1 MSTSFAD
8 LQTLL
13 ADASLRDAHRLGR
26 RLEGARRIRKP
37 EARQAVLDEI
47 AGEAEKAA
55 ERTRLRGAR
64 VPRISYPEAL
74 PVSQKKDAILKA
86 IRDHQVVI
94 VAGET
99 GSGKTTQIPKIC
111 LELGR
116 GVRGMIGHTQP
127 RRIAARTVAERV
139 AEELDTPLGEAVGW
153 KVRFT
158 DQVNQDTTFI
168 KLMTDGILLAEI
180 QTDRELRAY
189 DTIII
194 DEAHER
200 SLNIDFLLGYLAQ
213 LLPRRPDLKVVITSA
228 TIDPERFARHFGGFA
243 TVGTRGPIGS
253 GDVPGPGDAKG
264 PGTATAT
271 GTGTAEATGAD
282 PGPAAPTAGGPV
294 AGPGP
299 AGPAGAAAPVIEVS
313 GRTYP
318 VEVRYRPLLE
328 EDGDE
333 GDRDQITAISE
344 AVDELQA
351 EGPGD
356 ILVFLSGEREI
367 RDTAD
372 ALEKRGLRNTEI
384 LPLYARLSHAE
395 QHRVFQRH
403 SGRRIVLATNVAET
417 SLTVPGIKYVI
428 DPGTA
433 RISRYS
439 HRTKVQRLPI
449 ERISQASANQRKG
462 RCGRTSDGICIR
474 LYSEEDFESRP
485 EFTDAEILRTNL
497 ASVILQMTAAGL
509 GDIEKFPFIDPPDHR
524 NIRDGVQLL
533 QELGA
538 FDVAQAARQESGQA
552 ARQEQEAEQAVR
564 QDAEQPVRESRK
576 GPREDSGRGSRKD
589 SSKRLTPLGRK
600 LSQLPVDPRLA
611 RMVIEADRNGCV
623 REVMVI
629 AAALSIQDP
638 RERPAE
644 KQAQADQSHA
654 RFKDETS
661 DFLAFLN
668 LWRYVR
674 EQQKALSSSAF
685 RRMCKAEY
693 LNFLRIREWQDI
705 YSQLRT
711 VAKQMGIHLN
721 EDDAADQAV
730 HVSLLAGLLSHIGMK
745 DVKDGAKNEYLGA
758 RGAKFAVFPGSA
770 LFKKPPRFV
779 MSAELVETSRL
790 WARVNAKVEPEWI
803 EPLAG
808 HLLKRTYSEP
818 HWEKDMAAVMAYE
831 KVTLYGVP
839 IVAQRKVNYGRI
851 DPEISRE
858 LFVRHALVEGDWR
871 THHQFFHDNR
881 KLLGEVEELE
891 HRARRRDILVDDE
904 TLYDFYDRRV
914 PDEVVSGAHFDSWWK
929 KKRREEPELLDF
941 ERSMLINDKAGSV
954 TKDDY
959 PDSWRQGRL
968 KFRVTYQFEPG
979 TDADGVTVHIPLQV
993 LNQVSDEGFD
1003 WQIPGLREE
1012 VVMELIRSLPKPIRR
1027 HYVPAP
1033 NYAKAFLERVASLPD
1048 PLAEP
1053 LPATLARELKR
1064 MVGVPVTAD
1073 DFDLSRVPDHL
1084 KVTFR
1089 IVDERRRG
1097 IAEDKDLEALRLKL
1111 RPKARQALSKAA
1123 AATAERTGGA
1133 AVERTGLTDWT
1144 IGTLERVF
1152 ETRRAGQPVKAYPAL
1167 VDEGASVAVRLF
1179 DTEAEQRR
1187 AMWAGTRRLILLNI
1201 PVNPAKFASDRLT
1214 NQQKLALSSNPHGSV
1229 QALFDDCA
1237 TAAAD
1242 KLIADHGGPAWDEAS
1257 FRALY
1262 DKVRADLVDATVR
1275 AVDQVRQVLAAW
1287 QACERRLKA
1296 TSSPALV
1303 KNVQDVRE
1311 QLAGLVPAGFVTRAG
1326 LRRLPDLMR
1335 YLVAVDR
1342 RLQQMPTSVQ
1352 RDTTRMEKVHE
1363 MRDEYAWL
1371 LEQLPQGRPVPQQVL
1386 DIRWMIEELRVSYF
1400 AHALGT
1406 AYPVSDK
1413 RIVKAIDAA
1422 VP

>member
-1 MSTSFAD
+1 MSTHPAPA
-8 LQTLL
+8 LGPL
-13 ADASLRDAHRLGR
+13 APRLTELSLRDAHRLGR
-26 RLEGARRIRKP
+26 RLEGARKIRKP
-37 EARQAVLDEI
+37 EARAAVLAEI
-47 AGEAEKAA
+47 EAEVARAEERMAA
-55 ERTRLRGAR
+55 RRAV
-64 VPRISYPEAL
+64 VPAVSYPEQL
-74 PVSQKKDAILKA
+74 PVSQKKDEIAEA

-139 AEELDTPLGEAVGW
+139 AEELRTPLGEAVGW

-158 DQVNQDTTFI
+158 DQVNPDATFV

-228 TIDPERFARHFGGFA
+228 TIDPERFSRHFG
-243 TVGTRGPIGS
+243 
-253 GDVPGPGDAKG
+253 D
-264 PGTATAT
+264 
-271 GTGTAEATGAD
+271 
-282 PGPAAPTAGGPV
+282 
-294 AGPGP
+294 
-299 AGPAGAAAPVIEVS
+299 APVIEVS

-328 EDGDE
+328 EDAEDA
-333 GDRDQITAISE
+333 DRDQITAICD
-344 AVDELQA
+344 AVEELQG
-351 EGPGD
+351 EGQGD

-372 ALEKRGLRNTEI
+372 ALTRKNYRFTEV

-395 QHRVFQRH
+395 QHRVFQPH
-403 SGRRIVLATNVAET
+403 TGRRIVLATNVAET

-428 DPGTA
+428 DPGFA

-449 ERISQASANQRKG
+449 EAISQASANQRKG

-474 LYSEEDFESRP
+474 LYSEDDFVSRP

-538 FDVAQAARQESGQA
+538 IDP
-552 ARQEQEAEQAVR
+552 AEK
-564 QDAEQPVRESRK
+564 D
-576 GPREDSGRGSRKD
+576 PRR
-589 SSKRLTPLGRK
+589 RLTDTGRK
-600 LSQLPVDPRLA
+600 LAQLPVDPRLA
-611 RMVIEADRNGCV
+611 RMVLEADKNGCV

-638 RERPAE
+638 RERPAD
-644 KQAQADQSHA
+644 KQTQADQQHA
-654 RFKDETS
+654 RFRDETS

-674 EQQKALSSSAF
+674 EQQKERGSSSF
-685 RRMCKAEY
+685 RRMCKQEY

-705 YSQLRT
+705 YTQLRT

-721 EDDAADQAV
+721 EEDAPGDRV
-730 HVSLLAGLLSHIGMK
+730 HVSLLAGLLSHVGMK

-758 RGAKFAVFPGSA
+758 RNAKFALFPGSA
-770 LFKKPPRFV
+770 LFKKAPRFV

-790 WARVNAKVEPEWI
+790 WARVNAKIEPEWV

-818 HWEKDMAAVMAYE
+818 HWEKDQAAVMAFE

-839 IVAQRKVNYGRI
+839 IIADRKVNYGRI
-851 DPEISRE
+851 DPETSRE
-858 LFVRHALVEGDWR
+858 LFIRNALVEGDWR
-871 THHQFFHDNR
+871 THHKFFADNR
-881 KLLGEVEELE
+881 KLLSEVEELE
-891 HRARRRDILVDDE
+891 HRARRRDIVVDDD
-904 TLYDFYDRRV
+904 TLFDFYDQRV
-914 PDEVVSGAHFDSWWK
+914 PEHVVSGAHFDSWWK
-929 KKRREEPELLDF
+929 RKRHEQPEFLDF
-941 ERSMLINDKAGSV
+941 EREMLIRESAGAV
-954 TKDDY
+954 TKTDY
-959 PDSWRQGRL
+959 PDSWRQGQL

-979 TDADGVTVHIPLQV
+979 ADADGVTVHIPLQV
-993 LNQVSDEGFD
+993 LNQVRDEGFD

-1012 VVMELIRSLPKPIRR
+1012 VVTELIRTLPKPIRR
-1027 HYVPAP
+1027 NYVPAP
-1033 NYAKAFLERVASLPD
+1033 NFAKRFLDTAV
-1048 PLAEP
+1048 PLQEP
-1053 LPATLARELKR
+1053 LTTTMTRELKR
-1064 MVGVPVTAD
+1064 MVGVPFEAE
-1073 DFDLSRVPDHL
+1073 DFDWTKVPDHL
-1084 KVTFR
+1084 KITFR
-1089 IVDERRRG
+1089 IVDERRRKL
-1097 IAEDKDLEALRLKL
+1097 AEDKDLEALKLRLK
-1111 RPKARQALSKAA
+1111 PKARQALSQAA
-1123 AATAERTGGA
+1123 AATAERQGGESL
-1133 AVERTGLTDWT
+1133 ERKGLTDWT
-1144 IGTLERVF
+1144 IGTLTRVF

-1167 VDEGASVAVRLF
+1167 VDDGDTVSVRLF
-1179 DTEAEQRR
+1179 DTEEEQTE
-1187 AMWAGTRRLILLNI
+1187 AMWKGTRRLILRNI
-1201 PVNPAKFASDRLT
+1201 PVNPAKFASEKLT
-1214 NQQKLALSSNPHGSV
+1214 NAQKLALSANPHGTI

-1237 TAAAD
+1237 MAAAD
-1242 KLIADHGGPAWDEAS
+1242 KLIADFGGPVWDEES
-1257 FRALY
+1257 YRKLY
-1262 DKVRADLVDATVR
+1262 DKVRAEIVDTTVR
-1275 AVDQVRQVLAAW
+1275 TVGQVQQVLAAW

-1296 TSSPALV
+1296 VRSPALLA
-1303 KNVQDVRE
+1303 NLTDVRK
-1311 QLAGLVPAGFVTRAG
+1311 QLDALVKPGFVTWAG
-1326 LRRLPDLMR
+1326 IRRLPDLMR
-1335 YLVAVDR
+1335 YLVAADR
-1342 RLQQMPTSVQ
+1342 RLQQMPTNVQ

-1363 MRDEYAWL
+1363 MQDEYAWL
-1371 LEQLPQGRPVPQQVL
+1371 LEQLPKGRPVPQQVL
-1386 DIRWMIEELRVSYF
+1386 DIRWMLEELRVSYF

-1406 AYPVSDK
+1406 AYPISDK
-1413 RIVKAIDAA
+1413 RIVKAIDTAA
-1422 VP
+1422 P

>member
-1 MSTSFAD
+1 MSTHPAPAPGSPALGD
-8 LQTLL
+8 LAARLTEL
-13 ADASLRDAHRLGR
+13 SLRDAHRLGR
-26 RLEGARRIRKP
+26 RLEGARKIRKP
-37 EARQAVLDEI
+37 EARAAVLSEI
-47 AGEAEKAA
+47 EAEVGKGE
-55 ERTRLRGAR
+55 ERVRARHAR
-64 VPRISYPEAL
+64 VPAVSYPEQL
-74 PVSQKKDAILKA
+74 PVSQKKDDIAAA

-116 GVRGMIGHTQP
+116 GVKGMIGHTQP

-158 DQVNQDTTFI
+158 DQVNQDATFV

-213 LLPRRPDLKVVITSA
+213 LLPKRPDLKVVITSA
-228 TIDPERFARHFGGFA
+228 TIDPERFSRHFGDA
-243 TVGTRGPIGS
+243 PI
-253 GDVPGPGDAKG
+253 V
-264 PGTATAT
+264 
-271 GTGTAEATGAD
+271 
-282 PGPAAPTAGGPV
+282 
-294 AGPGP
+294 
-299 AGPAGAAAPVIEVS
+299 EVS

-328 EDGDE
+328 EAESDSGGDDS
-333 GDRDQITAISE
+333 DRDQITAICD
-344 AVDELQA
+344 AVEELQG
-351 EGPGD
+351 EGKGD

-372 ALEKRGLRNTEI
+372 ALVKKNYRFTEV

-395 QHRVFQRH
+395 QHRVFQQH
-403 SGRRIVLATNVAET
+403 TGRRIVLATNVAET

-428 DPGTA
+428 DPGFA

-449 ERISQASANQRKG
+449 EPVSQASANQRKG

-474 LYSEEDFESRP
+474 LYSEEDFTGRP

-533 QELGA
+533 QELNA
-538 FDVAQAARQESGQA
+538 LDPAQKDAR
-552 ARQEQEAEQAVR
+552 
-564 QDAEQPVRESRK
+564 
-576 GPREDSGRGSRKD
+576 
-589 SSKRLTPLGRK
+589 KRLTDTGRK
-600 LSQLPVDPRLA
+600 LAQLPVDPRLA
-611 RMVIEADRNGCV
+611 RMVLEADKNGCV

-638 RERPAE
+638 RERPAD
-644 KQAQADQSHA
+644 KQTQADQQHA

-661 DFLAFLN
+661 DFLAYLN

-674 EQQKALSSSAF
+674 EQQKERGSSSF
-685 RRMCKAEY
+685 RRMCKQEY

-721 EDDAADQAV
+721 EDDAPDQSV

-745 DVKDGAKNEYLGA
+745 DVKDGNKNEYLGA
-758 RGAKFAVFPGSA
+758 RSAKFAIFPGSA
-770 LFKKPPRFV
+770 LFKKQPRFV

-790 WARVNAKVEPEWI
+790 WARVNAKVEPEWV
-803 EPLAG
+803 EPLAE

-818 HWEKDMAAVMAYE
+818 HWEKDQAAVMAYE

-851 DPEISRE
+851 DPESSRE
-858 LFVRHALVEGDWR
+858 LFIRNALVEGDWR
-871 THHQFFHDNR
+871 THHKFFADNR
-881 KLLGEVEELE
+881 KLLSEVEELE
-891 HRARRRDILVDDE
+891 HRARRRDIVVDDD
-904 TLYDFYDRRV
+904 TLFDFYDQRV
-914 PDEVVSGAHFDSWWK
+914 PEHVVSGAHFDSWWK
-929 KKRREEPELLDF
+929 RKRHEQEDYLDF
-941 ERSMLINDKAGSV
+941 ERAMLIRESAEAV
-954 TKDDY
+954 TKADY
-959 PDSWRQGRL
+959 PDSWRQGPL

-979 TDADGVTVHIPLQV
+979 ADADGVTVHIPLQV
-993 LNQVSDEGFD
+993 LNQVTDDGFD
-1003 WQIPGLREE
+1003 WQIPGLRQEL
-1012 VVMELIRSLPKPIRR
+1012 VTELIRSLPKPIRR
-1027 HYVPAP
+1027 NYVPAP
-1033 NYAKAFLERVASLPD
+1033 NFAQRFLDTAV
-1048 PLAEP
+1048 PLQEP
-1053 LPATLARELKR
+1053 LTVTMARELKR
-1064 MVGVPVTAD
+1064 MVGVPFDAE
-1073 DFDLSRVPDHL
+1073 DFDWTRVPEHL
-1084 KVTFR
+1084 RITFR
-1089 IVDERRRG
+1089 IVDERRRNL
-1097 IAEDKDLEALRLKL
+1097 AEDKDLEALRLKL
-1111 RPKARQALSKAA
+1111 RPKARQALSQAA
-1123 AATAERTGGA
+1123 AATASREGGESLERK
-1133 AVERTGLTDWT
+1133 GLTDWT
-1144 IGTLERVF
+1144 IGSLTRVF

-1167 VDEGASVAVRLF
+1167 VDDGDTVSVRLF
-1179 DTEAEQRR
+1179 DTEAEQAE
-1187 AMWAGTRRLILLNI
+1187 AMWKGTRRLIVRNI
-1201 PVNPAKFASDRLT
+1201 PVSPAKFASEKLT
-1214 NQQKLALSSNPHGSV
+1214 NPQKLALSSNPHGSI

-1242 KLIADHGGPAWDEAS
+1242 KLIGDFGGPAWDEES
-1257 FRALY
+1257 YRKLY
-1262 DKVRADLVDATVR
+1262 DKVRAEIVDTTVR
-1275 AVDQVRQVLAAW
+1275 TVGQVQQVLAAW

-1296 TSSPALV
+1296 VRSPALLA
-1303 KNVQDVRE
+1303 NLADVRA
-1311 QLAGLVPAGFVTRAG
+1311 QLDALVKPGFVTATG

-1335 YLVAVDR
+1335 YLVAADR
-1342 RLQQMPTSVQ
+1342 RLQQMPTNVQ

-1363 MRDEYAWL
+1363 MQDEYAWL

-1386 DIRWMIEELRVSYF
+1386 DVRWMIEELRVSYF

-1406 AYPVSDK
+1406 AYPISDK
-1413 RIVKAIDAA
+1413 RIVKTIDTLA
-1422 VP
+1422 P

>member
-1 MSTSFAD
+1 MSTHSAPA
-8 LQTLL
+8 LGSL
-13 ADASLRDAHRLGR
+13 ASRLSELSLRDAHRLGR
-26 RLEGARRIRKP
+26 RLEGARKIRKP
-37 EARQAVLDEI
+37 EARAAVIGEI
-47 AGEAEKAA
+47 EAEVAAA
-55 ERTRLRGAR
+55 EERMTARRAR
-64 VPRISYPEAL
+64 VPEVRYPEQL
-74 PVSQKKDAILKA
+74 PVSQKKDAIAEA

-111 LELGR
+111 MELGR

-158 DQVNQDTTFI
+158 DQVDPEATFI

-213 LLPRRPDLKVVITSA
+213 LLPKRPDLKVVITSA
-228 TIDPERFARHFGGFA
+228 TIDPERFSRHFGDA
-243 TVGTRGPIGS
+243 PI
-253 GDVPGPGDAKG
+253 
-264 PGTATAT
+264 
-271 GTGTAEATGAD
+271 
-282 PGPAAPTAGGPV
+282 
-294 AGPGP
+294 
-299 AGPAGAAAPVIEVS
+299 IEVS

-328 EDGDE
+328 EDSEDA
-333 GDRDQITAISE
+333 DRDQITAITD
-344 AVDELQA
+344 AVEELMA

-372 ALEKRGLRNTEI
+372 ALNKKRYRSTEV

-395 QHRVFQRH
+395 QHRVFQQH

-428 DPGTA
+428 DPGFA

-449 ERISQASANQRKG
+449 EPVSQASANQRKG

-474 LYSEEDFESRP
+474 LYSEDDFLSRP

-509 GDIEKFPFIDPPDHR
+509 GEIEKFPFIDPPDHR

-538 FDVAQAARQESGQA
+538 LDPTQK
-552 ARQEQEAEQAVR
+552 
-564 QDAEQPVRESRK
+564 D
-576 GPREDSGRGSRKD
+576 PR
-589 SSKRLTPLGRK
+589 KRLTPTGRK
-600 LSQLPVDPRLA
+600 LAQLPVDPRLA
-611 RMVIEADRNGCV
+611 RMVLEAERNGCV

-638 RERPAE
+638 RERPAD
-644 KQAQADQSHA
+644 KQTQADQQHA
-654 RFKDETS
+654 RFRDETS

-668 LWRYVR
+668 LWRYIR
-674 EQQKALSSSAF
+674 EQQKERGSSSF
-685 RRMCKAEY
+685 RRMCKQEY

-705 YSQLRT
+705 YAQLRT

-721 EDDAADQAV
+721 DQDAPADRI

-745 DVKDGAKNEYLGA
+745 DVKESKDSGQGGGRREGGRNEYLGA
-758 RGAKFAVFPGSA
+758 RNAKFAVFPGSA

-790 WARVNAKVEPEWI
+790 WARVNAKIEPEWV
-803 EPLAG
+803 EPLAE
-808 HLLKRTYSEP
+808 HLVKRTYSDP
-818 HWEKDMAAVMAYE
+818 HWEKDQAAVMAYE

-851 DPEISRE
+851 DPELSRE
-858 LFVRHALVEGDWR
+858 LFIRNALVEGDWR
-871 THHQFFHDNR
+871 THHKFFADNR
-881 KLLGEVEELE
+881 KLLTEVEELE

-904 TLYDFYDRRV
+904 TLFDFYDQRI
-914 PDEVVSGAHFDSWWK
+914 PDHVVSGAHFDSWWK
-929 KKRREEPELLDF
+929 HKRREQPDFLDF
-941 ERSMLINDKAGSV
+941 EREMLIRESADAV
-954 TKDDY
+954 TKADY
-959 PDSWRQGRL
+959 PDIWRQGPL
-968 KFRVTYQFEPG
+968 TFRVTYQFEPG
-979 TDADGVTVHIPLQV
+979 ADADGVTVHIPLQV
-993 LNQVSDEGFD
+993 LNQVTDEGFD

-1012 VVMELIRSLPKPIRR
+1012 VVTELIRSLPKPIRR
-1027 HYVPAP
+1027 NYVPAP
-1033 NYAKAFLERVASLPD
+1033 NYAKAFLERAV
-1048 PLAEP
+1048 PLQEP
-1053 LPATLARELKR
+1053 LTVTMARELKR
-1064 MVGVPVTAD
+1064 MVGVPFEAE
-1073 DFDLSRVPDHL
+1073 DFDWSRVPDHL

-1089 IVDERRRG
+1089 IVDERRRTL
-1097 IAEDKDLEALRLKL
+1097 AEDKDLEALKLKL
-1111 RPKARQALSKAA
+1111 RPKARKALSQAA
-1123 AATAERTGGA
+1123 AATAQRQGGESLERK
-1133 AVERTGLTDWT
+1133 GLTDWT
-1144 IGTLERVF
+1144 IGSLTRVF

-1167 VDEGASVAVRLF
+1167 VDDGDSVSVRLF
-1179 DTEAEQRR
+1179 DSEAEQAE
-1187 AMWAGTRRLILLNI
+1187 AMWKGTRRLILLNI
-1201 PVNPAKFASDRLT
+1201 PVNPGKFASEKLT
-1214 NQQKLALSSNPHGSV
+1214 NPQKLALSANPHGSV

-1237 TAAAD
+1237 MAAAD
-1242 KLIADHGGPAWDEAS
+1242 KLIADFGGPVWDEES
-1257 FRALY
+1257 YRKLF
-1262 DKVRADLVDATVR
+1262 DKVRAEIVDTTVR
-1275 AVDQVRQVLAAW
+1275 AVGQVQQVLAAW
-1287 QACERRLKA
+1287 QACERRLKGVH
-1296 TSSPALV
+1296 SPALLP
-1303 KNVQDVRE
+1303 NLQDVRT
-1311 QLAGLVPAGFVTRAG
+1311 QLDGLVKPGFVTEAG
-1326 LRRLPDLMR
+1326 LRRMPDLMR
-1335 YLVAVDR
+1335 YLVAADR
-1342 RLQQMPTSVQ
+1342 RLQQMPTNAQ
-1352 RDTTRMEKVHE
+1352 RDTTRMAKVHE
-1363 MRDEYAWL
+1363 MQDEYAWL
-1371 LEQLPQGRPVPQQVL
+1371 LEQMPQGRPVPQQVR

>member
-13 ADASLRDAHRLGR
+13 ADVSLRDAQRLGR

-37 EARQAVLDEI
+37 DARQAVLDEI
-47 AGEAEKAA
+47 AGQAEKAA
-55 ERTRLRGAR
+55 ERTRLRAGRMPA
-64 VPRISYPEAL
+64 VSYPEQL
-74 PVSQKKDAILKA
+74 PVSQKKDLILEA

-158 DQVNQDTTFI
+158 DQVNQDATFV
-168 KLMTDGILLAEI
+168 KLMTDGILLAEV
-180 QTDRELRAY
+180 QTDRELLAY

-228 TIDPERFARHFGGFA
+228 TIDPERFARHFGDA
-243 TVGTRGPIGS
+243 PI
-253 GDVPGPGDAKG
+253 V
-264 PGTATAT
+264 
-271 GTGTAEATGAD
+271 
-282 PGPAAPTAGGPV
+282 
-294 AGPGP
+294 
-299 AGPAGAAAPVIEVS
+299 EVS

-328 EDGDE
+328 EDGEE

-344 AVDELQA
+344 AVDELHS

-372 ALEKRGLRNTEI
+372 ALEKLRHRNTEV

-395 QHRVFQRH
+395 QNRVFQRH

-428 DPGTA
+428 DPGNA

-449 ERISQASANQRKG
+449 EKISQASANQRKG

-474 LYSEEDFESRP
+474 LYSEDDFESRP

-538 FDVAQAARQESGQA
+538 FDPSQAAQ
-552 ARQEQEAEQAVR
+552 
-564 QDAEQPVRESRK
+564 
-576 GPREDSGRGSRKD
+576 KD
-589 SSKRLTPLGRK
+589 PKKRLTPLGRK

-638 RERPAE
+638 RERPAD
-644 KQAQADQSHA
+644 KQAQADQQHA

-661 DFLAFLN
+661 DFLAFIN
-668 LWRYVR
+668 LWRYLR
-674 EQQKALSSSAF
+674 EQQKTLSSSAF
-685 RRMCKAEY
+685 RRMCKSEY

-721 EDDAADQAV
+721 EEDAADQPI

-770 LFKKPPRFV
+770 LFKKPPRFL

-790 WARVNAKVEPEWI
+790 WARVNAKIEPEWI

-839 IVAQRKVNYGRI
+839 IVAQRKVNFGRI
-851 DPEISRE
+851 DPEASRE
-858 LFVRHALVEGDWR
+858 LFIRHALVEGDWR

-929 KKRREEPELLDF
+929 KRRREEPELLDF
-941 ERSMLINDKAGSV
+941 ERSMLINEKAGSV

-959 PDSWRQGRL
+959 PDSWRQGPL

-979 TDADGVTVHIPLQV
+979 TDADGVTVHVPLQV
-993 LNQVSDEGFD
+993 LNQITSEGFD
-1003 WQIPGLREE
+1003 WQIPGLRED

-1033 NYAKAFLERVASLPD
+1033 NYAKAFLERAV
-1048 PLAEP
+1048 PLQEP
-1053 LPATLARELKR
+1053 LPVTLARELQR

-1073 DFDLSRVPDHL
+1073 DFDPARMPDHL
-1084 KVTFR
+1084 RITFR
-1089 IVDERRRG
+1089 IVDERRRK
-1097 IAEDKDLEALRLKL
+1097 IAEDKDLEALKLQL

-1123 AATAERTGGA
+1123 AATAERAGGEA
-1133 AVERTGLTDWT
+1133 IERTGLTDWT
-1144 IGTLERVF
+1144 IGTLSRVF

-1167 VDEGASVAVRLF
+1167 VDQSATVAVRLF
-1179 DTEAEQRR
+1179 DTEAEQRQ

-1201 PVNPAKFASDRLT
+1201 PVNPAKFASDKLT
-1214 NQQKLALSSNPHGSV
+1214 NQQKLALSRNPHGSI

-1237 TAAAD
+1237 MAAAD
-1242 KLIADHGGPAWDEAS
+1242 RLIADHGGPAWDEES
-1257 FRALY
+1257 FRKLY

-1275 AVDQVRQVLAAW
+1275 TIGQVQQILAAW

-1296 TSSPALV
+1296 TGSLTLV
-1303 KNVQDVRE
+1303 NNVQDVRD
-1311 QLAGLVPAGFVTRAG
+1311 QLAALVPAGFVTRTG

-1335 YLVAVDR
+1335 YLVAADR
-1342 RLQQMPTSVQ
+1342 RLQQMPTNVQ

-1371 LEQLPQGRPVPQQVL
+1371 LEQLPRGRPVPQQVL

-1406 AYPVSDK
+1406 AQPVSDK
-1413 RIVKAIDAA
+1413 RIIKAIDAA
-1422 VP
+1422 AP

>member
-1 MSTSFAD
+1 MSTHPAPA
-8 LQTLL
+8 LGTLAPRL
-13 ADASLRDAHRLGR
+13 SELSLRDAHRIGR
-26 RLEGARRIRKP
+26 RLEGARKIRKP
-37 EARQAVLDEI
+37 EARAAVLAEI
-47 AGEAEKAA
+47 DTEIRRAEDRMA
-55 ERTRLRGAR
+55 ERRSR
-64 VPRISYPEAL
+64 VPTVTYPEQL
-74 PVSQKKDAILKA
+74 PVSQKKDVIADA

-139 AEELDTPLGEAVGW
+139 ADELKSPLGETVGW

-158 DQVNQDTTFI
+158 DQVNPEATFV

-213 LLPRRPDLKVVITSA
+213 LLPKRPDLKVVITSA
-228 TIDPERFARHFGGFA
+228 TIDPERFSRHFGDA
-243 TVGTRGPIGS
+243 PI
-253 GDVPGPGDAKG
+253 V
-264 PGTATAT
+264 
-271 GTGTAEATGAD
+271 
-282 PGPAAPTAGGPV
+282 
-294 AGPGP
+294 
-299 AGPAGAAAPVIEVS
+299 EVS

-328 EDGDE
+328 DDSEDA
-333 GDRDQITAISE
+333 DRDQITAITD
-344 AVDELQA
+344 AVEELMA
-351 EGPGD
+351 EGKGD

-372 ALEKRGLRNTEI
+372 ALEKKRYRFTEV

-395 QHRVFQRH
+395 QHRVFQQH
-403 SGRRIVLATNVAET
+403 TGRRIVLATNVAET

-428 DPGTA
+428 DPGFA

-449 ERISQASANQRKG
+449 EAISQASANQRKG

-474 LYSEEDFESRP
+474 LYSEDDFLARP

-538 FDVAQAARQESGQA
+538 LDPAEKDAR
-552 ARQEQEAEQAVR
+552 
-564 QDAEQPVRESRK
+564 
-576 GPREDSGRGSRKD
+576 
-589 SSKRLTPLGRK
+589 KRLTDTGRK
-600 LSQLPVDPRLA
+600 LAQLPVDPRLA
-611 RMVIEADRNGCV
+611 RMVLEADKNGCV

-638 RERPAE
+638 RERPAD
-644 KQAQADQSHA
+644 KQAQADQQHA

-661 DFLAFLN
+661 DFLAYLN

-674 EQQKALSSSAF
+674 EQQKERGSSSF
-685 RRMCKAEY
+685 RRMCKQEY

-711 VAKQMGIHLN
+711 VAKQMGIHPN
-721 EDDAADQAV
+721 EDDAPGDRV
-730 HVSLLAGLLSHIGMK
+730 HLSLLAGLLSHIGMK
-745 DVKDGAKNEYLGA
+745 DVKDGNKNEYLGA
-758 RGAKFAVFPGSA
+758 RSAKFAIFPGSA
-770 LFKKPPRFV
+770 LFRKQPKFV

-790 WARVNAKVEPEWI
+790 WARVNAKIEPEWV

-818 HWEKDMAAVMAYE
+818 HWEKDQAAVMAYE

-851 DPEISRE
+851 DPEVSRE
-858 LFVRHALVEGDWR
+858 LFIRNALVEGDWR
-871 THHQFFHDNR
+871 THHKFFADNR
-881 KLLGEVEELE
+881 RLLSEVEELE
-891 HRARRRDILVDDE
+891 HRARRRDIVVDDE
-904 TLYDFYDRRV
+904 TLFDFYDERV
-914 PDEVVSGAHFDSWWK
+914 PQHAVSGAHFDSWWK
-929 KKRREEPELLDF
+929 RKRQEQPDFLDF
-941 ERSMLINDKAGSV
+941 EREMLIRESAEAV
-954 TKDDY
+954 TKADY
-959 PDSWRQGRL
+959 PDTWRQGQL
-968 KFRVTYQFEPG
+968 SFRVTYQFEPG
-979 TDADGVTVHIPLQV
+979 ADADGVTVHIPLQV
-993 LNQVSDEGFD
+993 LNQVTGEGFD

-1012 VVMELIRSLPKPIRR
+1012 VVTELIRSLPKPVRR

-1033 NYAKAFLERVASLPD
+1033 NYAKAFLEKAV
-1048 PLAEP
+1048 PLQEP
-1053 LPATLARELKR
+1053 LTVTMARELKR
-1064 MVGVPVTAD
+1064 MVGVPFEAD
-1073 DFDLSRVPDHL
+1073 DFDWAKVPDHL
-1084 KVTFR
+1084 RITFR
-1089 IVDERRRG
+1089 IVDERRRKL
-1097 IAEDKDLEALRLKL
+1097 AEDKDLEALKLRLK
-1111 RPKARQALSKAA
+1111 PKARKALSQAA
-1123 AATAERTGGA
+1123 AATASREGGESL
-1133 AVERTGLTDWT
+1133 ERTGLTDWT
-1144 IGTLERVF
+1144 IGTLTRVF

-1167 VDEGASVAVRLF
+1167 VDDGDTVSVRLF
-1179 DTEAEQRR
+1179 DTEDEQVE
-1187 AMWAGTRRLILLNI
+1187 AMWKGTRRLILRNI

-1214 NQQKLALSSNPHGSV
+1214 NQQKLALSANPHGSV
-1229 QALFDDCA
+1229 QALFEDCA

-1242 KLIADHGGPAWDEAS
+1242 RLVADFGGPAWDEES
-1257 FRALY
+1257 YRKLY
-1262 DKVRADLVDATVR
+1262 DKVRAEIVDTTVR
-1275 AVDQVRQVLAAW
+1275 TVAQVQQVLAAW

-1296 TSSPALV
+1296 VSSPALLA
-1303 KNVQDVRE
+1303 NLTDVRK
-1311 QLAGLVPAGFVTRAG
+1311 QLDALVKPGFVTWAG
-1326 LRRLPDLMR
+1326 IRRLPDLLR

-1342 RLQQMPTSVQ
+1342 RLQQMPTGVQ

-1363 MRDEYAWL
+1363 MQDEYAWL
-1371 LEQLPQGRPVPQQVL
+1371 LEQLPKGRPVPSSVR
-1386 DIRWMIEELRVSYF
+1386 DIRWMLEELRVSYF

-1413 RIVKAIDAA
+1413 RILKAIDAA
-1422 VP
+1422 AP

>member
-1 MSTSFAD
+1 MSTSLAD
-8 LQTLL
+8 LQSLL
-13 ADASLRDAHRLGR
+13 AEVSLRDSQRLGR
-26 RLEGARRIRKP
+26 RLEGVRRIRKP

-47 AGEAEKAA
+47 AVEAGRSA
-55 ERTRLRGAR
+55 ERVRAR
-64 VPRISYPEAL
+64 AARMPAITYPEQL
-74 PVSQKKDAILKA
+74 PVSQKKDVILQA

-99 GSGKTTQIPKIC
+99 GSGKTTQIPKMC
-111 LELGR
+111 MELGR

-139 AEELDTPLGEAVGW
+139 ADELRTPLGEAVGW

-158 DQVNQDTTFI
+158 DQVNQDATFVKI
-168 KLMTDGILLAEI
+168 MTDGILLAEI
-180 QTDRELRAY
+180 QSDRDLRAY

-213 LLPRRPDLKVVITSA
+213 LLPRRPDLKLVITSA
-228 TIDPERFARHFGGFA
+228 TIDPERFSRHFGDA
-243 TVGTRGPIGS
+243 PI
-253 GDVPGPGDAKG
+253 V
-264 PGTATAT
+264 
-271 GTGTAEATGAD
+271 
-282 PGPAAPTAGGPV
+282 
-294 AGPGP
+294 
-299 AGPAGAAAPVIEVS
+299 EVS

-328 EDGDE
+328 EEGDE
-333 GDRDQITAISE
+333 GDRDQITAICD
-344 AVDELQA
+344 AVDELQS

-356 ILVFLSGEREI
+356 VLVFLSGEREI

-372 ALEKRGLRNTEI
+372 ALDKRKLRHTEV

-395 QHRVFQRH
+395 QHRVFQRP
-403 SGRRIVLATNVAET
+403 GGGATRRIVLATNVAET

-474 LYSEEDFESRP
+474 LFSEDDFEARP

-497 ASVILQMTAAGL
+497 ASVILQMTSAGL
-509 GDIEKFPFIDPPDHR
+509 GEIEKFPFIDPPDHR

-538 FDVAQAARQESGQA
+538 FDAAQK
-552 ARQEQEAEQAVR
+552 
-564 QDAEQPVRESRK
+564 DPRK
-576 GPREDSGRGSRKD
+576 Q
-589 SSKRLTPLGRK
+589 LTPLGRK

-611 RMVIEADRNGCV
+611 RMVIEAERNGCV

-638 RERPAE
+638 RERPSE
-644 KQAQADQSHA
+644 KQTQADQQHA
-654 RFKDETS
+654 RFRDETS

-668 LWRYVR
+668 LWRYIR
-674 EQQKALSSSAF
+674 EQQKARGSSAF

-711 VAKQMGIHLN
+711 VAKQMGIKFEEN
-721 EDDAADQAV
+721 DDAPAPDQSV
-730 HVSLLAGLLSHIGMK
+730 HISLLSGLLSHIGLK
-745 DVKDGAKNEYLGA
+745 DVKDGAKNEYVGA
-758 RGAKFAVFPGSA
+758 RNAKFAVFPGSA
-770 LFKKPPRFV
+770 LFKKPPRV
-779 MSAELVETSRL
+779 IMSAELVETSRL
-790 WARVNAKVEPEWI
+790 WARVNAKIDPDWI
-803 EPLAG
+803 EPLAQ
-808 HLLKRTYSEP
+808 HLIKRTYSEP
-818 HWEKDMAAVMAYE
+818 HWEKDQAAVMAYE

-839 IVAQRKVNYGRI
+839 IVERRKVNFGRI
-851 DPEISRE
+851 DAEASRD
-858 LFVRHALVEGDWR
+858 LFIRNALVEGDWR

-904 TLYDFYDRRV
+904 TLFDFYDERV
-914 PDEVVSGAHFDSWWK
+914 PDHVVSGAHFDSWWK
-929 KKRREEPELLDF
+929 HRRKEEPELLDF
-941 ERSMLINDKAGSV
+941 ERSMLINEAAGAV

-979 TDADGVTVHIPLQV
+979 ADADGVTVHVPLQV
-993 LNQVSDEGFD
+993 LNQITSEGFD

-1012 VVMELIRSLPKPIRR
+1012 VVVELIRSLPKPIRR

-1033 NYAKAFLERVASLPD
+1033 NYAKKFLERAV
-1048 PLAEP
+1048 PLQEP
-1053 LPATLARELKR
+1053 LPVTLARELQR

-1073 DFDLSRVPDHL
+1073 DFDPGRVPEHL
-1084 KVTFR
+1084 KITFR
-1089 IVDERRRG
+1089 IVDERRRK
-1097 IAEDKDLEALRLKL
+1097 IAEDKDLEALRIAL
-1111 RPKARQALSKAA
+1111 RPKARQALSQAA
-1123 AATAERTGGA
+1123 AAVAGPTGES
-1133 AVERTGLTDWT
+1133 VERSGLTDWT
-1144 IGTLERVF
+1144 IGTLTRTF

-1167 VDEGASVAVRLF
+1167 VDQGATVAVRLY
-1179 DTEAEQRR
+1179 DTEAEQQQ
-1187 AMWAGTRRLILLNI
+1187 AMWQGTRRLILLNI
-1201 PVNPAKFASDRLT
+1201 PVNPAKFASDTLT
-1214 NQQKLALSSNPHGSV
+1214 NKQKLALSRNPHGSI

-1242 KLIADHGGPAWDEAS
+1242 RLIAEHGGPAWDEES
-1257 FRALY
+1257 YRKLY
-1262 DKVRADLVDATVR
+1262 EKVRADLVDVTVR
-1275 AVDQVRQVLAAW
+1275 TIGNVEQILAAW
-1287 QACERRLKA
+1287 QACERRLKS
-1296 TSSPALV
+1296 TNSLV
-1303 KNVQDVRE
+1303 LINNVQDVKD
-1311 QLAGLVPAGFVTRAG
+1311 QLAELMPAGFVTRTG

-1335 YLVAVDR
+1335 YLVAADR
-1342 RLQQMPTSVQ
+1342 RLQQMPTNVQ

-1371 LEQLPQGRPVPQQVL
+1371 LEQLPRGRPVPQQVL

-1406 AYPVSDK
+1406 AQPVSDK

-1422 VP
+1422 AP

>member
-1 MSTSFAD
+1 MSTHPAPA
-8 LQTLL
+8 LGTLASRL
-13 ADASLRDAHRLGR
+13 TELSLREAHRLGR
-26 RLEGARRIRKP
+26 RLEGARKIRKP
-37 EARQAVLDEI
+37 EARAAVLAEI
-47 AGEAEKAA
+47 EAEVAKAEA
-55 ERTRLRGAR
+55 RMDERRSR
-64 VPRISYPEAL
+64 VPAVTYPEQL
-74 PVSQKKDAILKA
+74 PVSQRKDQIAEA

-111 LELGR
+111 MELGR

-139 AEELDTPLGEAVGW
+139 AEELRTPLGEAVGW

-158 DQVNQDTTFI
+158 DQVNPDATFV

-213 LLPRRPDLKVVITSA
+213 LLPKRPDLKVVITSA
-228 TIDPERFARHFGGFA
+228 TIDPERFSRHFGDA
-243 TVGTRGPIGS
+243 PI
-253 GDVPGPGDAKG
+253 
-264 PGTATAT
+264 
-271 GTGTAEATGAD
+271 
-282 PGPAAPTAGGPV
+282 
-294 AGPGP
+294 
-299 AGPAGAAAPVIEVS
+299 IEVS

-328 EDGDE
+328 EDSEDA
-333 GDRDQITAISE
+333 DRDQITAITD
-344 AVDELQA
+344 AVEELMA
-351 EGPGD
+351 EGKGD

-372 ALEKRGLRNTEI
+372 ALTKKQYRFTEI

-395 QHRVFQRH
+395 QHRVFQPH
-403 SGRRIVLATNVAET
+403 TGRRIVLATNVAET

-428 DPGTA
+428 DPGFA

-449 ERISQASANQRKG
+449 EPISQASANQRKG

-474 LYSEEDFESRP
+474 LYAEDDFLARP

-524 NIRDGVQLL
+524 HIRDGVQLL

-538 FDVAQAARQESGQA
+538 LDPAQK
-552 ARQEQEAEQAVR
+552 
-564 QDAEQPVRESRK
+564 D
-576 GPREDSGRGSRKD
+576 PR
-589 SSKRLTPLGRK
+589 KRLTDNGRK
-600 LSQLPVDPRLA
+600 LAQLPVDPRLA
-611 RMVIEADRNGCV
+611 RMVLEADKNGCV

-644 KQAQADQSHA
+644 KQAQADQQHA
-654 RFKDETS
+654 RFKDESS
-661 DFLAFLN
+661 DFLAYLN

-674 EQQKALSSSAF
+674 EQQKERGSSSF
-685 RRMCKAEY
+685 RRMCKQEY

-705 YSQLRT
+705 YTQLRT

-721 EDDAADQAV
+721 EDDAPADRV

-745 DVKDGAKNEYLGA
+745 DVKDGNKNEYLGA
-758 RGAKFAVFPGSA
+758 RNAKFAIFPGSA
-770 LFKKPPRFV
+770 LFRKQPRFV

-790 WARVNAKVEPEWI
+790 WARVNAKIEPEWV

-818 HWEKDMAAVMAYE
+818 HWEKDQAAVMAYE

-839 IVAQRKVNYGRI
+839 IVAQRKVNYGRV
-851 DPEISRE
+851 DPEVSRQ
-858 LFVRHALVEGDWR
+858 LFIRNALVEGDWR
-871 THHQFFHDNR
+871 THHKFFADNR
-881 KLLGEVEELE
+881 RLLSEVEELE
-891 HRARRRDILVDDE
+891 HRARRRDIVVDDE
-904 TLYDFYDRRV
+904 TLFDFYDQRV
-914 PDEVVSGAHFDSWWK
+914 PEHVVSGAHFDSWWK
-929 KKRREEPELLDF
+929 HKRHEQPDFLDF
-941 ERSMLINDKAGSV
+941 EREMLIRESAEAV
-954 TKDDY
+954 TKADY
-959 PDSWRQGRL
+959 PDSWRQGPL

-979 TDADGVTVHIPLQV
+979 ADADGVTVHIPLQV
-993 LNQVSDEGFD
+993 LNQVTDEGFD

-1012 VVMELIRSLPKPIRR
+1012 VVTELIRTLPKPIRR
-1027 HYVPAP
+1027 NYVPAP
-1033 NYAKAFLERVASLPD
+1033 NYAKAFLERAV
-1048 PLAEP
+1048 PLQEP
-1053 LPATLARELKR
+1053 LTVTMARELKR
-1064 MVGVPVTAD
+1064 MVGVPFEAD
-1073 DFDLSRVPDHL
+1073 DFDWAKVPDHL
-1084 KVTFR
+1084 KITFR

-1097 IAEDKDLEALRLKL
+1097 LAEDKDLEALKLQLK
-1111 RPKARQALSKAA
+1111 PKARKALSQAA
-1123 AATAERTGGA
+1123 AATASREGGESLERA
-1133 AVERTGLTDWT
+1133 GLTDWT
-1144 IGTLERVF
+1144 IGTLTRVF

-1167 VDEGASVAVRLF
+1167 VDDGDTVSVRLF
-1179 DTEAEQRR
+1179 DTEAEQAE
-1187 AMWAGTRRLILLNI
+1187 AMWKGTRRLILRNI

-1214 NQQKLALSSNPHGSV
+1214 NAQKLALSANPHGSV

-1237 TAAAD
+1237 MAAAD
-1242 KLIADHGGPAWDEAS
+1242 KLIADFGGPVWDEES
-1257 FRALY
+1257 YRKLY
-1262 DKVRADLVDATVR
+1262 DKVRAEIVDTTVR
-1275 AVDQVRQVLAAW
+1275 TVAQVQQVLAAW
-1287 QACERRLKA
+1287 QACERRLKGVR
-1296 TSSPALV
+1296 SPVLLANLTDVRKQLDALV
-1303 KNVQDVRE
+1303 K
-1311 QLAGLVPAGFVTRAG
+1311 PGFVTWAG
-1326 LRRLPDLMR
+1326 IRRLPDLMR
-1335 YLVAVDR
+1335 YLVAADR
-1342 RLQQMPTSVQ
+1342 RLQQMPTGVQ

-1363 MRDEYAWL
+1363 MQDEYAWL
-1371 LEQLPQGRPVPQQVL
+1371 LEQLPKGRPVPQQVL
-1386 DIRWMIEELRVSYF
+1386 DIRWMLEELRVSYF

-1406 AYPVSDK
+1406 AYPISDK

>member
-13 ADASLRDAHRLGR
+13 DGASLRDAHRLGR

-47 AGEAEKAA
+47 AAEAQKSA
-55 ERTRLRGAR
+55 ERVAR
-64 VPRISYPEAL
+64 RSARMPGVSYPEQL
-74 PVSQKKDAILKA
+74 PVSQKRDEILEA

-111 LELGR
+111 MELGR

-127 RRIAARTVAERV
+127 RRIAARTVADRI
-139 AEELDTPLGEAVGW
+139 AEELKTPLGEAVGW

-158 DQVNQDTTFI
+158 DQVDQDATFV

-180 QTDRELRAY
+180 QTDRELRGY

-228 TIDPERFARHFGGFA
+228 TIDPERFSRHFGDA
-243 TVGTRGPIGS
+243 PI
-253 GDVPGPGDAKG
+253 V
-264 PGTATAT
+264 
-271 GTGTAEATGAD
+271 
-282 PGPAAPTAGGPV
+282 
-294 AGPGP
+294 
-299 AGPAGAAAPVIEVS
+299 EVS

-328 EDGDE
+328 EDSEDA
-333 GDRDQITAISE
+333 DRDQITAICD

-372 ALEKRGLRNTEI
+372 ALIKKNLRSTEV

-395 QHRVFQRH
+395 QHRVFQQH

-449 ERISQASANQRKG
+449 EPVSQASANQRKG

-474 LYSEEDFESRP
+474 LYSEDDFLTRP

-538 FDVAQAARQESGQA
+538 LDPTE
-552 ARQEQEAEQAVR
+552 
-564 QDAEQPVRESRK
+564 
-576 GPREDSGRGSRKD
+576 KD
-589 SSKRLTPLGRK
+589 PKKRLTQQGRK

-611 RMVIEADRNGCV
+611 RMVLEADRNGCV

-638 RERPAE
+638 RERPSD
-644 KQAQADQSHA
+644 KQTQADQQHA

-661 DFLAFLN
+661 DFLAYLN

-674 EQQKALSSSAF
+674 EQQKERGSSSF
-685 RRMCKAEY
+685 RRMCKQEY

-711 VAKQMGIHLN
+711 VAKTMGIHLN
-721 EDDAADQAV
+721 EEDAPEQSV
-730 HVSLLAGLLSHIGMK
+730 HTSLLAGLLSHIGLK
-745 DVKDGAKNEYLGA
+745 DTDKNEYLGA
-758 RGAKFAVFPGSA
+758 RSAKFAIFPGSA
-770 LFKKPPRFV
+770 LFKKQPKLV

-790 WARVNAKVEPEWI
+790 WARVNAKIEPEWI
-803 EPLAG
+803 EPLAQ
-808 HLLKRTYSEP
+808 HLVKRTYSEP
-818 HWEKDMAAVMAYE
+818 HWEKDQAAVMAYE
-831 KVTLYGVP
+831 RVTLYGVP
-839 IVAQRKVNYGRI
+839 IVANRKVNYGRI
-851 DPEISRE
+851 DAEASRE
-858 LFVRHALVEGDWR
+858 LFIRNALVEGDWR
-871 THHQFFHDNR
+871 THHKFFADNR
-881 KLLGEVEELE
+881 KLLTEVEELE

-904 TLYDFYDRRV
+904 TLFDFYDRRV
-914 PDEVVSGAHFDSWWK
+914 PDHVVSGAHFDSWWK
-929 KKRREEPELLDF
+929 HKKRDEPELLDF
-941 ERSMLINDKAGSV
+941 EREMLINEKAGAV

-959 PDSWRQGRL
+959 PDSWRQGPL

-979 TDADGVTVHIPLQV
+979 ADADGVTVHVPLQV
-993 LNQVSDEGFD
+993 LNQVTDEGFD

-1012 VVMELIRSLPKPIRR
+1012 VVTELIRSLPKPIRR

-1033 NYAKAFLERVASLPD
+1033 NYASKFLDRAV
-1048 PLAEP
+1048 PLQEP
-1053 LPATLARELKR
+1053 LPVTLARELQR

-1084 KVTFR
+1084 KITFR
-1089 IVDERRRG
+1089 IVDERRRKL
-1097 IAEDKDLEALRLKL
+1097 AEDKDLEALKLQL
-1111 RPKARQALSKAA
+1111 RPKARQALSQAA
-1123 AATAERTGGA
+1123 AATAGPTGESIERS
-1133 AVERTGLTDWT
+1133 GLTDWT
-1144 IGTLERVF
+1144 IGTLTKVF
-1152 ETRRAGQPVKAYPAL
+1152 ETRRAGQPVKAFPAL
-1167 VDEGASVAVRLF
+1167 VDAGESVSVRLF
-1179 DTEAEQRR
+1179 DTEAEQRQ
-1187 AMWAGTRRLILLNI
+1187 AMWHGTRKLILLNI
-1201 PVNPAKFASDRLT
+1201 PVNPAKFASDKLT
-1214 NQQKLALSSNPHGSV
+1214 NQQKLALSRNPHGSI

-1242 KLIADHGGPAWDEAS
+1242 KLIADHGGPAWDEES
-1257 FRALY
+1257 FRKLY

-1275 AVDQVRQVLAAW
+1275 TVGQVQQILAAW

-1296 TSSPALV
+1296 TNSLTLVANVADVRTQLAALV
-1303 KNVQDVRE
+1303 
-1311 QLAGLVPAGFVTRAG
+1311 PPGFVTLTG
-1326 LRRLPDLMR
+1326 LKRLPDLMR

-1342 RLQQMPTSVQ
+1342 RLQQMPTAVQ

-1363 MRDEYAWL
+1363 MQDEYAWL
-1371 LEQLPQGRPVPQQVL
+1371 LEQLPQGRPVPQPVL

-1406 AYPVSDK
+1406 AFPVSDK

-1422 VP
+1422 AP

>member
-1 MSTSFAD
+1 MSTTPAPAFGA
-8 LQTLL
+8 L
-13 ADASLRDAHRLGR
+13 APRLTELSLRDAHRLGR
-26 RLEGARRIRKP
+26 RLEGARKIRKP
-37 EARQAVLDEI
+37 EARAAVLAEI
-47 AGEAEKAA
+47 EAEVAKGEARMA
-55 ERTRLRGAR
+55 ERASR
-64 VPRISYPEAL
+64 VPAITYPEQL
-74 PVSQKKDAILKA
+74 PVSQKKDDIAAA

-111 LELGR
+111 MELGR

-139 AEELDTPLGEAVGW
+139 ADELDVPLGEAVGW

-158 DQVNQDTTFI
+158 DQVNPDGTFV

-180 QTDRELRAY
+180 QTDRELYAY

-228 TIDPERFARHFGGFA
+228 TIDPERFSRHFGDA
-243 TVGTRGPIGS
+243 PI
-253 GDVPGPGDAKG
+253 V
-264 PGTATAT
+264 
-271 GTGTAEATGAD
+271 
-282 PGPAAPTAGGPV
+282 
-294 AGPGP
+294 
-299 AGPAGAAAPVIEVS
+299 EVS

-328 EDGDE
+328 EDGEDS
-333 GDRDQITAISE
+333 DRDQITAICD
-344 AVDELQA
+344 AVEELQG
-351 EGPGD
+351 EGKGD

-372 ALEKRGLRNTEI
+372 AITKRNYRFTEV

-395 QHRVFQRH
+395 QHRVFQQH
-403 SGRRIVLATNVAET
+403 TGRRIVLATNVAET

-449 ERISQASANQRKG
+449 EPVSQASANQRKG

-474 LYSEEDFESRP
+474 LYSEDDFLARP

-533 QELGA
+533 EELGA
-538 FDVAQAARQESGQA
+538 LDPSQKDAR
-552 ARQEQEAEQAVR
+552 
-564 QDAEQPVRESRK
+564 
-576 GPREDSGRGSRKD
+576 
-589 SSKRLTPLGRK
+589 KRLTDRGRK
-600 LSQLPVDPRLA
+600 LAQLPVDPRLA
-611 RMVIEADRNGCV
+611 RMVLEADKNGCV

-638 RERPAE
+638 RERPAD
-644 KQAQADQSHA
+644 KQTQADQQHA
-654 RFKDETS
+654 RFRDETS
-661 DFLAFLN
+661 DFLAYLN

-674 EQQKALSSSAF
+674 EQQKERGSSSF
-685 RRMCKAEY
+685 RRMCKQEY

-705 YSQLRT
+705 YTQLRT

-721 EDDAADQAV
+721 EDDAPEQQV
-730 HVSLLAGLLSHIGMK
+730 HLSLLAGLLSHIGMK
-745 DVKDGAKNEYLGA
+745 DVKEGAKNEYVGA
-758 RGAKFAVFPGSA
+758 RNAKFAIFPGSA

-790 WARVNAKVEPEWI
+790 WARVNARIEPEWV
-803 EPLAG
+803 EPLAE

-818 HWEKDMAAVMAYE
+818 HWEKDQAAVMAYE

-839 IVAQRKVNYGRI
+839 IIAQRKVNYGRI
-851 DPEISRE
+851 DQEASRE
-858 LFVRHALVEGDWR
+858 LFIRNALVEGDWR
-871 THHQFFHDNR
+871 THHKFFADNR
-881 KLLGEVEELE
+881 KLLTEVEELE

-904 TLYDFYDRRV
+904 TLFDFYDQRV
-914 PDEVVSGAHFDSWWK
+914 PEHVVSGAHFDSWWK
-929 KKRREEPELLDF
+929 HKRHEEPELLDF
-941 ERSMLINDKAGSV
+941 ERSMLINERAGDVS
-954 TKDDY
+954 KDDY
-959 PDSWRQGRL
+959 PDTWRQGPL

-979 TDADGVTVHIPLQV
+979 ADADGVTVHVPLQV
-993 LNQVSDEGFD
+993 LNQVTDEGFD

-1012 VVMELIRSLPKPIRR
+1012 VVTELIRSLPKPIRR
-1027 HYVPAP
+1027 NYVPAP
-1033 NYAKAFLERVASLPD
+1033 NFAQRFLDRAV
-1048 PLAEP
+1048 PLQEP
-1053 LPATLARELKR
+1053 LTTTMARELKR
-1064 MVGVPVTAD
+1064 MVGVPLTAD
-1073 DFDLSRVPDHL
+1073 DFDWSRVPDHL
-1084 KVTFR
+1084 KITFR
-1089 IVDERRRG
+1089 IVDERRRKL
-1097 IAEDKDLEALRLKL
+1097 AEDKDLETLKLRLK
-1111 RPKARQALSKAA
+1111 PKARQAISQAA
-1123 AATAERTGGA
+1123 AATAEREGGGA
-1133 AVERTGLTDWT
+1133 IERTGLTDWT
-1144 IGTLERVF
+1144 IGSLTRVF
-1152 ETRRAGQPVKAYPAL
+1152 ETRRAGQPVKAFPAL
-1167 VDEGASVAVRLF
+1167 VDDGDTVSVRLF
-1179 DTEAEQRR
+1179 DTEAEQQQ
-1187 AMWAGTRRLILLNI
+1187 AMWKGTRRLIVRNI
-1201 PVNPAKFASDRLT
+1201 PVNPAKFASDKLT
-1214 NQQKLALSSNPHGSV
+1214 NAHKLALSANPHGSV

-1242 KLIADHGGPAWDEAS
+1242 KLIADFGGPAWDEES
-1257 FRALY
+1257 YRKLY
-1262 DKVRADLVDATVR
+1262 EKVRAEIVDTTVR
-1275 AVDQVRQVLAAW
+1275 TVDQVQQVLAAW
-1287 QACERRLKA
+1287 QACERRLKGVRSA
-1296 TSSPALV
+1296 VLLANLTDVRKQLDALV
-1303 KNVQDVRE
+1303 K
-1311 QLAGLVPAGFVTRAG
+1311 PGFVTETG

-1335 YLVAVDR
+1335 YLVAADR
-1342 RLQQMPTSVQ
+1342 RLQQMPTNVQ
-1352 RDTTRMEKVHE
+1352 RDTSRMEKVHE
-1363 MRDEYAWL
+1363 MQDEYAWL
-1371 LEQLPQGRPVPQQVL
+1371 LEQMPQGRPVPSSVL

>member
-13 ADASLRDAHRLGR
+13 AGVSLRDAHRLGR

-47 AGEAEKAA
+47 VTEAEQSAA
-55 ERTRLRGAR
+55 RTARRAGR
-64 VPRISYPEAL
+64 VPEITYPEQL
-74 PVSQKKDAILKA
+74 PVSQRRDEILEA

-139 AEELDTPLGEAVGW
+139 AEELRTPLGEAVGW

-158 DQVNQDTTFI
+158 DQVNQDATFV

-213 LLPRRPDLKVVITSA
+213 LLPKRPDLKVIITSA
-228 TIDPERFARHFGGFA
+228 TIDPQRFSRHFGEA
-243 TVGTRGPIGS
+243 PI
-253 GDVPGPGDAKG
+253 V
-264 PGTATAT
+264 
-271 GTGTAEATGAD
+271 
-282 PGPAAPTAGGPV
+282 
-294 AGPGP
+294 
-299 AGPAGAAAPVIEVS
+299 EVS

-328 EDGDE
+328 EDAEDS
-333 GDRDQITAISE
+333 DRDQITAICD
-344 AVDELQA
+344 AVEELQS
-351 EGPGD
+351 EGKGD

-372 ALEKRGLRNTEI
+372 ALNKKQYRFTEV

-395 QHRVFQRH
+395 QHRVFQPH
-403 SGRRIVLATNVAET
+403 TGRRIVLATNVAET

-428 DPGTA
+428 DPGNA

-462 RCGRTSDGICIR
+462 RCGRTSDGICVR
-474 LYSEEDFESRP
+474 LYDEDDFLTRP

-538 FDVAQAARQESGQA
+538 FD
-552 ARQEQEAEQAVR
+552 
-564 QDAEQPVRESRK
+564 PVE
-576 GPREDSGRGSRKD
+576 KD
-589 SSKRLTPLGRK
+589 PKKKLTPLGRK

-611 RMVIEADRNGCV
+611 RMVIEADKNGCV

-644 KQAQADQSHA
+644 KQTQADQQHA

-661 DFLAFLN
+661 DFLAYLN
-668 LWRYVR
+668 LWRYIR
-674 EQQKALSSSAF
+674 EQQKERGSSSF
-685 RRMCKAEY
+685 RRMCKQEY

-705 YSQLRT
+705 YAQLRT
-711 VAKQMGIHLN
+711 VAKQMGMHL
-721 EDDAADQAV
+721 EEPSAEAAAPEQSV
-730 HVSLLAGLLSHIGMK
+730 HTSLLAGLLSHIGLK
-745 DVKDGAKNEYLGA
+745 DTDKNEYLGA
-758 RGAKFAVFPGSA
+758 RSAKFAIFPGSA
-770 LFKKPPRFV
+770 LFKKPPRFI

-803 EPLAG
+803 EPLAQ
-808 HLLKRTYSEP
+808 HLIKRTYSEP
-818 HWEKDMAAVMAYE
+818 HWEKDAAAVMAYE
-831 KVTLYGVP
+831 RVTLYGVP

-851 DPEISRE
+851 DPETSRD
-858 LFVRHALVEGDWR
+858 LFIRNALVEGDWR
-871 THHQFFHDNR
+871 THHKFFADNR
-881 KLLGEVEELE
+881 KLLTEVEELE

-904 TLYDFYDRRV
+904 TLFDFYDQRV
-914 PDEVVSGAHFDSWWK
+914 PEHVVSGAHFDSWWK
-929 KKRREEPELLDF
+929 HTRRDEPELLDF
-941 ERSMLINDKAGSV
+941 EREMLINEKAGSV

-959 PDSWRQGRL
+959 PDSWRQGAL
-968 KFRVTYQFEPG
+968 TFRVTYQFEPG
-979 TDADGVTVHIPLQV
+979 ADADGVTVHIPLQV
-993 LNQVSDEGFD
+993 LNQVTSEGFD
-1003 WQIPGLREE
+1003 WQIPGLRED

-1033 NYAKAFLERVASLPD
+1033 NYAKAFLERAV
-1048 PLAEP
+1048 PLQEP
-1053 LPATLARELKR
+1053 ITATLARELQR

-1073 DFDLSRVPDHL
+1073 DFDLDRMPDHL
-1084 KVTFR
+1084 RITFR
-1089 IVDERRRG
+1089 IVDERRKNL
-1097 IAEDKDLEALRLKL
+1097 AEDKDLEALKLQL

-1123 AATAERTGGA
+1123 AAATSGPSGGEGI
-1133 AVERTGLTDWT
+1133 ERTGLTDWT
-1144 IGTLERVF
+1144 IGTLTRVF

-1167 VDEGASVAVRLF
+1167 VDAGETVAVRLF
-1179 DTEAEQRR
+1179 DTEAEQQQATWR
-1187 AMWAGTRRLILLNI
+1187 GTRKLILLNI
-1201 PVNPAKFASDRLT
+1201 PVNPAKFAADKLT
-1214 NQQKLALSSNPHGSV
+1214 NQHKLALSRNPHGSI

-1237 TAAAD
+1237 MAAAD
-1242 KLIADHGGPAWDEAS
+1242 KLIADHGGPAWDEES
-1257 FRALY
+1257 FRKLH

-1275 AVDQVRQVLAAW
+1275 TVGQVQQILAAW

-1296 TSSPALV
+1296 TNSLTLIN
-1303 KNVQDVRE
+1303 NVQDVRG
-1311 QLAGLVPAGFVTRAG
+1311 QLAALMPAGFVTRTG

-1342 RLQQMPTSVQ
+1342 RLQQMPTNVQ
-1352 RDTTRMEKVHE
+1352 RDTTRMAKVHE
-1363 MRDEYAWL
+1363 MQDEYAWL
-1371 LEQLPQGRPVPQQVL
+1371 LEQMPQGRPVPQEVL

-1406 AYPVSDK
+1406 AQPVSDK

-1422 VP
+1422 AP

>member
-1 MSTSFAD
+1 MSTHPAPA
-8 LQTLL
+8 LGTLAPRL
-13 ADASLRDAHRLGR
+13 TELSLRDAHRLGR
-26 RLEGARRIRKP
+26 RLEGARKIRKP
-37 EARQAVLDEI
+37 EARAAVLAEI
-47 AGEAEKAA
+47 EGEIDKAA
-55 ERTRLRGAR
+55 GRMAERRVR
-64 VPRISYPEAL
+64 VPAVSYPEQL
-74 PVSQKKDAILKA
+74 PVSQKKDEIAAA

-139 AEELDTPLGEAVGW
+139 AEELRTPLGEAVGW

-158 DQVNQDTTFI
+158 DQVNPDATFI

-213 LLPRRPDLKVVITSA
+213 LLPKRPDLKVVITSA
-228 TIDPERFARHFGGFA
+228 TIDPERFSRHFGDA
-243 TVGTRGPIGS
+243 PI
-253 GDVPGPGDAKG
+253 
-264 PGTATAT
+264 
-271 GTGTAEATGAD
+271 
-282 PGPAAPTAGGPV
+282 
-294 AGPGP
+294 
-299 AGPAGAAAPVIEVS
+299 IEVS

-328 EDGDE
+328 ADSEDA
-333 GDRDQITAISE
+333 DRDQITAICD
-344 AVDELQA
+344 AVEELQA
-351 EGPGD
+351 EGKGD

-372 ALEKRGLRNTEI
+372 ALEKKKYRFTEV

-395 QHRVFQRH
+395 QHRVFQPH
-403 SGRRIVLATNVAET
+403 TGRRIVLATNVAET

-428 DPGTA
+428 DPGFA

-449 ERISQASANQRKG
+449 EPISQASANQRKG

-474 LYSEEDFESRP
+474 LYSEDDFLARP

-538 FDVAQAARQESGQA
+538 LDPTEK
-552 ARQEQEAEQAVR
+552 
-564 QDAEQPVRESRK
+564 D
-576 GPREDSGRGSRKD
+576 PR
-589 SSKRLTPLGRK
+589 KRLTDTGRK
-600 LSQLPVDPRLA
+600 LAQLPVDPRLA
-611 RMVIEADRNGCV
+611 RMVLEADKNGCV

-638 RERPAE
+638 RERPAD
-644 KQAQADQSHA
+644 KQAQADQQHA

-661 DFLAFLN
+661 DFLAYLN
-668 LWRYVR
+668 LWRYIR
-674 EQQKALSSSAF
+674 EQQKERGSSSF
-685 RRMCKAEY
+685 RRMCKQEY

-705 YSQLRT
+705 YTQLRT
-711 VAKQMGIHLN
+711 VAKQMGIHLD
-721 EDDAADQAV
+721 EKDAPADRV
-730 HVSLLAGLLSHIGMK
+730 HVSLLAGLLSHVGMK
-745 DVKDGAKNEYLGA
+745 DVREGNKNEYLGA
-758 RGAKFAVFPGSA
+758 RNAKFAIFPGSA
-770 LFKKPPRFV
+770 LFRKQPKFV

-790 WARVNAKVEPEWI
+790 WARVNAKIEPEWV

-818 HWEKDMAAVMAYE
+818 HWEKDQAAVMAYE

-851 DPEISRE
+851 DPEVSRE
-858 LFVRHALVEGDWR
+858 LFIRNALVEGDWR
-871 THHQFFHDNR
+871 THHKFFADNR
-881 KLLGEVEELE
+881 KLLSEVEELE
-891 HRARRRDILVDDE
+891 HRARRRDIVVDDE
-904 TLYDFYDRRV
+904 TLYDFYDQRV
-914 PDEVVSGAHFDSWWK
+914 PEHVVSGAHFDSWWK
-929 KKRREEPELLDF
+929 RKRQEQPDYLDF
-941 ERSMLINDKAGSV
+941 EREMLIRESAEAV
-954 TKDDY
+954 TKADY
-959 PDSWRQGRL
+959 PDSWRQGAL

-979 TDADGVTVHIPLQV
+979 ADADGVTVHIPLQV
-993 LNQVSDEGFD
+993 LNQVTDEGFD

-1012 VVMELIRSLPKPIRR
+1012 VVTELIRSLPKPVRR
-1027 HYVPAP
+1027 NYVPAP
-1033 NYAKAFLERVASLPD
+1033 NYAKAFLEKAV
-1048 PLAEP
+1048 PLQEP
-1053 LPATLARELKR
+1053 LTVTMARELKR
-1064 MVGVPVTAD
+1064 MVGVPFEAE
-1073 DFDLSRVPDHL
+1073 DFDWSKVPDHL
-1084 KVTFR
+1084 RITFR
-1089 IVDERRRG
+1089 IVDERRRKL
-1097 IAEDKDLEALRLKL
+1097 AEDKDLEALKLRLK
-1111 RPKARQALSKAA
+1111 PKARKALSQAA
-1123 AATAERTGGA
+1123 AATASREGGPA
-1133 AVERTGLTDWT
+1133 LERTGLTDWT
-1144 IGTLERVF
+1144 IGRLSRVF

-1167 VDEGASVAVRLF
+1167 VDDGDTVSVRLF
-1179 DTEAEQRR
+1179 DTEAEQAE
-1187 AMWAGTRRLILLNI
+1187 AMWKGTRRLILRNI
-1201 PVNPAKFASDRLT
+1201 PVNPAKFASEKLS
-1214 NQQKLALSSNPHGSV
+1214 NQQKLGLSANPHGSI

-1237 TAAAD
+1237 MAAAD
-1242 KLIADHGGPAWDEAS
+1242 KLIADFGGPAWDEES
-1257 FRALY
+1257 YRKLY
-1262 DKVRADLVDATVR
+1262 DRVRAEIVDTTVR
-1275 AVDQVRQVLAAW
+1275 TVGQVQQVLAAW
-1287 QACERRLKA
+1287 GACERRLKA
-1296 TSSPALV
+1296 VRSPALLA
-1303 KNVQDVRE
+1303 NLTDVRK
-1311 QLAGLVPAGFVTRAG
+1311 QLDALVKPGFVTWAG
-1326 LRRLPDLMR
+1326 IRRLPDLMR

-1342 RLQQMPTSVQ
+1342 RLQQMPTNVQ

-1363 MRDEYAWL
+1363 MQDEYAWL

-1386 DIRWMIEELRVSYF
+1386 DIRWMLEELRVSYF

-1406 AYPVSDK
+1406 AYPISDK

-1422 VP
+1422 AP

>member
-1 MSTSFAD
+1 MRSPFIGPGCDPGTRMSTSFAD
-8 LQTLL
+8 LQSQLGQL
-13 ADASLRDAHRLGR
+13 SLRDAHRLGR

-37 EARQAVLDEI
+37 EARQSVLDEI
-47 AGEAEKAA
+47 ATEAAKAA
-55 ERTRLRGAR
+55 GRTALRAERMP
-64 VPRISYPEAL
+64 VVSYPEQL
-74 PVSQKKDAILKA
+74 PVSQKKDEILEA

-111 LELGR
+111 MELGR

-127 RRIAARTVAERV
+127 RRIAARTVAERI
-139 AEELDTPLGEAVGW
+139 ADELKTPLGEAVGW

-158 DQVNQDTTFI
+158 DQVNPDATFV

-200 SLNIDFLLGYLAQ
+200 SLNIDFLLGYLAR
-213 LLPRRPDLKVVITSA
+213 LLPERPDLKIVITSA
-228 TIDPERFARHFGGFA
+228 TIDPERFARHFGEA
-243 TVGTRGPIGS
+243 PI
-253 GDVPGPGDAKG
+253 V
-264 PGTATAT
+264 
-271 GTGTAEATGAD
+271 
-282 PGPAAPTAGGPV
+282 
-294 AGPGP
+294 
-299 AGPAGAAAPVIEVS
+299 EVS

-328 EDGDE
+328 EEGDDS
-333 GDRDQITAISE
+333 DRDQITAICD
-344 AVDELQA
+344 AVDELQS

-356 ILVFLSGEREI
+356 VLVFLSGEREI

-372 ALEKRGLRNTEI
+372 ALNKKNLRHTEV

-403 SGRRIVLATNVAET
+403 TGRRIVLATNVAET

-428 DPGTA
+428 DPGNA

-474 LYSEEDFESRP
+474 LYSEDDFLTRP
-485 EFTDAEILRTNL
+485 EFTDPEILRTNL

-524 NIRDGVQLL
+524 NIRDGIQLL

-538 FDVAQAARQESGQA
+538 LDLEEKS
-552 ARQEQEAEQAVR
+552 
-564 QDAEQPVRESRK
+564 
-576 GPREDSGRGSRKD
+576 PREGKKGQ
-589 SSKRLTPLGRK
+589 RLTQLGRK

-611 RMVIEADRNGCV
+611 RMVIEAERNGCA

-638 RERPAE
+638 RERPSE
-644 KQAQADQSHA
+644 KQTQADQQHA

-668 LWRYVR
+668 LWRYIR
-674 EQQKALSSSAF
+674 EQQKERGSSSF
-685 RRMCKAEY
+685 RRMCKQEY

-705 YSQLRT
+705 YAQLRT

-721 EDDAADQAV
+721 EEDAPEQSV
-730 HVSLLAGLLSHIGMK
+730 HTSLLAGLLSHIGLK
-745 DVKDGAKNEYLGA
+745 DTEKNEYLGA
-758 RGAKFAVFPGSA
+758 RSAKFAIFPGSA
-770 LFKKPPRFV
+770 LFKKQPRFV

-790 WARVNAKVEPEWI
+790 WARVNARVEPEWI
-803 EPLAG
+803 EPLAQ

-818 HWEKDMAAVMAYE
+818 HWEKDQAAVMAYE
-831 KVTLYGVP
+831 RVTLYGVP
-839 IVAQRKVNYGRI
+839 IVAQRKINFGRI
-851 DPEISRE
+851 DAEASRE
-858 LFVRHALVEGDWR
+858 LFIRNALVEGDWR

-904 TLYDFYDRRV
+904 TLFDFYDQRI
-914 PDEVVSGAHFDSWWK
+914 PEHVVSGAHFDSWWK
-929 KKRREEPELLDF
+929 HKRRDEPDALDF
-941 ERSMLINDKAGSV
+941 ERSMLINEKAGAV

-959 PDSWRQGRL
+959 PDSWRQGKL

-979 TDADGVTVHIPLQV
+979 ADADGVTVHVPLQV
-993 LNQVSDEGFD
+993 LNQVTAEGFD

-1012 VVMELIRSLPKPIRR
+1012 VVTELIRSLPKPIRR

-1033 NYAKAFLERVASLPD
+1033 NYADKFLDRAV
-1048 PLAEP
+1048 PLQEP
-1053 LPATLARELKR
+1053 LPVTLARELQL

-1073 DFDLSRVPDHL
+1073 DFDLTRVPDHL
-1084 KVTFR
+1084 KITFR
-1089 IVDERRRG
+1089 IVDERRRKV
-1097 IAEDKDLEALRLKL
+1097 AEDKDLDALKLQL

-1123 AATAERTGGA
+1123 AATAGPTGESIERS
-1133 AVERTGLTDWT
+1133 GLTDWT
-1144 IGTLERVF
+1144 IGTLNRVF

-1167 VDEGASVAVRLF
+1167 VDQGGTVAVRLF
-1179 DTEAEQRR
+1179 DTEAEQQR
-1187 AMWAGTRRLILLNI
+1187 AMWLGTRRLIMLNV
-1201 PVNPAKFASDRLT
+1201 PVNPAKFASDKLT
-1214 NQQKLALSSNPHGSV
+1214 NQQKLALSRNPHGSI
-1229 QALFDDCA
+1229 QALFEDCA

-1242 KLIADHGGPAWDEAS
+1242 RLIGAHGGPAWDEES
-1257 FRALY
+1257 FRKLY
-1262 DKVRADLVDATVR
+1262 DKVRADLVALTEHTVK
-1275 AVDQVRQVLAAW
+1275 QVQQVLAAW
-1287 QACERRLKA
+1287 QSCERRLKA
-1296 TSSPALV
+1296 TNSLV
-1303 KNVQDVRE
+1303 LADNVTDVRD
-1311 QLAGLVPAGFVTRAG
+1311 QLATLVPPGFVTATG

-1335 YLVAVDR
+1335 YLVAADR
-1342 RLQQMPTSVQ
+1342 RLQQMPTAVQ
-1352 RDTTRMEKVHE
+1352 RDTTRMAKVHE
-1363 MRDEYAWL
+1363 MQDEYAWL
-1371 LEQLPQGRPVPQQVL
+1371 LEQLPQGRPVPQEVL

-1422 VP
+1422 AP

>member
-1 MSTSFAD
+1 MSTHPAPA
-8 LQTLL
+8 LGTLATRL
-13 ADASLRDAHRLGR
+13 TELSLRDAHRLGR
-26 RLEGARRIRKP
+26 RLEGARKIRKP
-37 EARQAVLDEI
+37 EARAAVIAEIEGEVGKAEARMDE
-47 AGEAEKAA
+47 
-55 ERTRLRGAR
+55 RRSRLPAIG
-64 VPRISYPEAL
+64 YPEQL
-74 PVSQKKDAILKA
+74 PVSQKKDDIAAA

-127 RRIAARTVAERV
+127 RRLAARTVAERV
-139 AEELDTPLGEAVGW
+139 AEELRTPLGEAVGW

-158 DQVNQDTTFI
+158 DQVNPDATFI

-228 TIDPERFARHFGGFA
+228 TIDPERFSRHFGDA
-243 TVGTRGPIGS
+243 PI
-253 GDVPGPGDAKG
+253 
-264 PGTATAT
+264 
-271 GTGTAEATGAD
+271 
-282 PGPAAPTAGGPV
+282 
-294 AGPGP
+294 
-299 AGPAGAAAPVIEVS
+299 IEVS

-328 EDGDE
+328 EDSEDA
-333 GDRDQITAISE
+333 DRDQITAITD
-344 AVDELQA
+344 AVEELMA
-351 EGPGD
+351 EGKGD

-372 ALEKRGLRNTEI
+372 ALTRKNYRFTEI

-395 QHRVFQRH
+395 QHRVFQPH
-403 SGRRIVLATNVAET
+403 TGRRIVLATNVAET

-428 DPGTA
+428 DPGFA

-449 ERISQASANQRKG
+449 EPVSQASANQRKG
-462 RCGRTSDGICIR
+462 RCGRTSDGICVR
-474 LYSEEDFESRP
+474 LYSEEDFLARP

-538 FDVAQAARQESGQA
+538 LDPAQK
-552 ARQEQEAEQAVR
+552 
-564 QDAEQPVRESRK
+564 D
-576 GPREDSGRGSRKD
+576 PRR
-589 SSKRLTPLGRK
+589 RLTDTGRK
-600 LSQLPVDPRLA
+600 LAQLPVDPRLA
-611 RMVIEADRNGCV
+611 RMVLEADRNGCV

-644 KQAQADQSHA
+644 KQAQADQQHA

-661 DFLAFLN
+661 DFLAYLN

-674 EQQKALSSSAF
+674 EQQKERGSSSF
-685 RRMCKAEY
+685 RRMCKQEY

-705 YSQLRT
+705 YTQLRT
-711 VAKQMGIHLN
+711 VAKQMGIHLAE
-721 EDDAADQAV
+721 EDAPADRV
-730 HVSLLAGLLSHIGMK
+730 HVSLLAGLLSHVGMK
-745 DVKDGAKNEYLGA
+745 DVKDGNKNEYLGA
-758 RGAKFAVFPGSA
+758 RNAKFAIFPGSA
-770 LFKKPPRFV
+770 LFRKQPRFV

-790 WARVNAKVEPEWI
+790 WARVNAKIEPEWV

-818 HWEKDMAAVMAYE
+818 HWEKDQAAVMAYE

-851 DPEISRE
+851 DPEVSRE
-858 LFVRHALVEGDWR
+858 LFIRNALVEGDWR
-871 THHQFFHDNR
+871 THHKFFTDNR
-881 KLLGEVEELE
+881 RLLSEVEELE
-891 HRARRRDILVDDE
+891 HRARRRDIVVDDE
-904 TLYDFYDRRV
+904 TLFDFYDQRV
-914 PDEVVSGAHFDSWWK
+914 PEHVVSGAHFDSWWK
-929 KKRREEPELLDF
+929 RKRQEQPEFLDF
-941 ERSMLINDKAGSV
+941 EREMLIRESAEAV
-954 TKDDY
+954 TKADY
-959 PDSWRQGRL
+959 PDTWRQGPL

-979 TDADGVTVHIPLQV
+979 ADADGVTVHIPLQV
-993 LNQVSDEGFD
+993 LNQVTDEGFD

-1012 VVMELIRSLPKPIRR
+1012 VVTELIRSLPKPVRR
-1027 HYVPAP
+1027 NYVPAP
-1033 NYAKAFLERVASLPD
+1033 NYAKAFLEKAV
-1048 PLAEP
+1048 PLQEP
-1053 LPATLARELKR
+1053 LTVTMARELRR
-1064 MVGVPVTAD
+1064 MVGVPFDAE
-1073 DFDLSRVPDHL
+1073 DFDWSKVPDHL
-1084 KVTFR
+1084 RITFR
-1089 IVDERRRG
+1089 IVDERRRTL
-1097 IAEDKDLEALRLKL
+1097 AEDKDLEALRLSLK
-1111 RPKARQALSKAA
+1111 PKARKALSQAA
-1123 AATAERTGGA
+1123 AATASRQGGESL
-1133 AVERTGLTDWT
+1133 ERTGLTDWT
-1144 IGTLERVF
+1144 IGALTRVF

-1167 VDEGASVAVRLF
+1167 VDDGDTVSVRLF
-1179 DTEAEQRR
+1179 DTEAEQTE
-1187 AMWAGTRRLILLNI
+1187 AMWRGTRRLILRNI

-1214 NQQKLALSSNPHGSV
+1214 NAQKLALSANPHGSV

-1237 TAAAD
+1237 MAAAD
-1242 KLIADHGGPAWDEAS
+1242 KLIGDFGGPVWDEES
-1257 FRALY
+1257 YRKLF
-1262 DKVRADLVDATVR
+1262 DKVRAEIVDTTVR
-1275 AVDQVRQVLAAW
+1275 AVGQVQQVLAAW

-1296 TSSPALV
+1296 VRSPALLA
-1303 KNVQDVRE
+1303 NLTDVRK
-1311 QLAGLVPAGFVTRAG
+1311 QLDALVKPGFVTWAG
-1326 LRRLPDLMR
+1326 TGRLPDLMR
-1335 YLVAVDR
+1335 YLVAADR
-1342 RLQQMPTSVQ
+1342 RLQQMPTGVQ

-1363 MRDEYAWL
+1363 MQDEYAWL
-1371 LEQLPQGRPVPQQVL
+1371 LEQLPRGRPVPQQVL

-1422 VP
+1422 AP

>member
-1 MSTSFAD
+1 MSTHPAPA
-8 LQTLL
+8 LGAL
-13 ADASLRDAHRLGR
+13 APRLTELSLRDAHRLGR
-26 RLEGARRIRKP
+26 RLEGARKIRKP
-37 EARQAVLDEI
+37 EARAAVLAEI
-47 AGEAEKAA
+47 EAEVGKAE
-55 ERTRLRGAR
+55 ERMGRRRGR
-64 VPRISYPEAL
+64 VPAVSYPEQL
-74 PVSQKKDAILKA
+74 PVSQKKDVIADA

-111 LELGR
+111 MELGR

-139 AEELDTPLGEAVGW
+139 AEELDTPLGQAVGW

-158 DQVNQDTTFI
+158 DQVDPDATFV

-213 LLPRRPDLKVVITSA
+213 LLPKRPDLKVVITSA
-228 TIDPERFARHFGGFA
+228 TIDPERFSRHFGDA
-243 TVGTRGPIGS
+243 PI
-253 GDVPGPGDAKG
+253 
-264 PGTATAT
+264 
-271 GTGTAEATGAD
+271 
-282 PGPAAPTAGGPV
+282 
-294 AGPGP
+294 
-299 AGPAGAAAPVIEVS
+299 IEVS

-328 EDGDE
+328 EVSGEDADSADS
-333 GDRDQITAISE
+333 DRDQITAICD
-344 AVDELQA
+344 AVEELQG
-351 EGPGD
+351 EGKGD

-372 ALEKRGLRNTEI
+372 ALEKRKYRFTEV

-395 QHRVFQRH
+395 QHRVFQRT
-403 SGRRIVLATNVAET
+403 SGSATRRIVLATNVAET

-428 DPGTA
+428 DPGFA

-449 ERISQASANQRKG
+449 EPVSQASANQRKG

-474 LYSEEDFESRP
+474 LYSEDDFAARP

-538 FDVAQAARQESGQA
+538 LDPAQ
-552 ARQEQEAEQAVR
+552 
-564 QDAEQPVRESRK
+564 QD
-576 GPREDSGRGSRKD
+576 PR
-589 SSKRLTPLGRK
+589 KRLTDTGRK
-600 LSQLPVDPRLA
+600 LAQLPVDPRLA
-611 RMVIEADRNGCV
+611 RMVLEADRNGCV

-644 KQAQADQSHA
+644 KQAQADQQHA

-661 DFLAFLN
+661 DFLAYLN

-674 EQQKALSSSAF
+674 EQQRERGSSSF
-685 RRMCKAEY
+685 RRMCRQEY

-711 VAKQMGIHLN
+711 VARQLGIHPA
-721 EDDAADQAV
+721 EPHEGDAPADRV
-730 HVSLLAGLLSHIGMK
+730 HVSLLAGLLSHIGVK
-745 DVKDGAKNEYLGA
+745 DVKEAGAESGGRGSGKNEYLGA
-758 RGAKFAVFPGSA
+758 RNAKFAIFPGSA

-790 WARVNAKVEPEWI
+790 WARVNARIEPEWV

-808 HLLKRTYSEP
+808 HLVKRTYSEP
-818 HWEKDMAAVMAYE
+818 HWEKDQAAVVAYE

-858 LFVRHALVEGDWR
+858 LFIRNALVEGDWR
-871 THHQFFHDNR
+871 THHKFFADNR
-881 KLLGEVEELE
+881 RLLSEVEELE
-891 HRARRRDILVDDE
+891 HRARRRDIVVDDD
-904 TLYDFYDRRV
+904 TLFDFYERRV
-914 PDEVVSGAHFDSWWK
+914 PDHVVSGAHFDSWWK
-929 KKRREEPELLDF
+929 RKRQEQPEFLDF
-941 ERSMLINDKAGSV
+941 EREMLIRESAAAV
-954 TKDDY
+954 TEADY
-959 PDSWRQGRL
+959 PDTWHQGQL

-979 TDADGVTVHIPLQV
+979 ADADGVTVHVPLQV
-993 LNQVSDEGFD
+993 LNQITDEGFD

-1012 VVMELIRSLPKPIRR
+1012 VVTELIRSLPKPIRR

-1033 NYAKAFLERVASLPD
+1033 NFAKRFLEQAV
-1048 PLAEP
+1048 PLQEP
-1053 LPATLARELKR
+1053 LTTTMARELKR
-1064 MVGVPVTAD
+1064 MVGVPFEAD
-1073 DFDLSRVPDHL
+1073 DFDWSKLPDHL
-1084 KVTFR
+1084 RITFR
-1089 IVDERRRG
+1089 IVDERRRKVAEN
-1097 IAEDKDLEALRLKL
+1097 AEDKDLEALRQRL
-1111 RPKARQALSKAA
+1111 RPKARQALSRAA
-1123 AATAERTGGA
+1123 AATAQREGGESLERS
-1133 AVERTGLTDWT
+1133 GLTDWS
-1144 IGTLERVF
+1144 IGALTRVF

-1167 VDEGASVAVRLF
+1167 VDDGDTVSVRLF
-1179 DTEAEQRR
+1179 DTEAEQAQ
-1187 AMWAGTRRLILLNI
+1187 AMWRGTRRLILRNI
-1201 PVNPAKFASDRLT
+1201 PVNPAKFASEKLS
-1214 NQQKLALSSNPHGSV
+1214 NAQKLALSANPHGSV

-1242 KLIADHGGPAWDEAS
+1242 RLIGEFGGPAWDEES
-1257 FRALY
+1257 YRKLY
-1262 DKVRADLVDATVR
+1262 ERVRAEIVDATVR
-1275 AVDQVRQVLAAW
+1275 TVDQVRQVLAAW
-1287 QACERRLKA
+1287 QACERRLK
-1296 TSSPALV
+1296 TVRSPVLLANL
-1303 KNVQDVRE
+1303 QDVRG
-1311 QLAGLVPAGFVTRAG
+1311 QLDDLVRPGFVTATG

-1335 YLVAVDR
+1335 YLVAADR
-1342 RLQQMPTSVQ
+1342 RLQQMPTNVQ
-1352 RDTTRMEKVHE
+1352 RDTTRMEKVRE

-1371 LEQLPQGRPVPQQVL
+1371 LEQLPQGRPVPSSVT

-1413 RIVKAIDAA
+1413 RIVKAIDALA
-1422 VP
+1422 P

>member
-8 LQTLL
+8 LQNRLGEI
-13 ADASLRDAHRLGR
+13 SLRDAHRLGR

-37 EARQAVLDEI
+37 EARQSVLDEI
-47 AGEAEKAA
+47 AAEAAQAA
-55 ERTRLRGAR
+55 ERLSLRAGRMPALT
-64 VPRISYPEAL
+64 YPEQL
-74 PVSQKKDAILKA
+74 PVSQKKDEILEA

-111 LELGR
+111 MELGR

-139 AEELDTPLGEAVGW
+139 ADELKTPLGEAVGW

-158 DQVNQDTTFI
+158 DQVNPEATFV

-200 SLNIDFLLGYLAQ
+200 SLNIDFLLGYLAR
-213 LLPRRPDLKVVITSA
+213 LLPKRPDLKVVITSA
-228 TIDPERFARHFGGFA
+228 TIDPERFARHFGEA
-243 TVGTRGPIGS
+243 PI
-253 GDVPGPGDAKG
+253 V
-264 PGTATAT
+264 
-271 GTGTAEATGAD
+271 
-282 PGPAAPTAGGPV
+282 
-294 AGPGP
+294 
-299 AGPAGAAAPVIEVS
+299 EVS

-328 EDGDE
+328 EEGDDS
-333 GDRDQITAISE
+333 DRDQITAICD
-344 AVDELQA
+344 AVDELQT

-372 ALEKRGLRNTEI
+372 ALNKRNLRHTEV

-403 SGRRIVLATNVAET
+403 TGRRIVLATNVAET

-428 DPGTA
+428 DPGNA

-474 LYSEEDFESRP
+474 LYSEDDFLTRP
-485 EFTDAEILRTNL
+485 EFTDPEILRTNL

-538 FDVAQAARQESGQA
+538 LDPE
-552 ARQEQEAEQAVR
+552 E
-564 QDAEQPVRESRK
+564 
-576 GPREDSGRGSRKD
+576 KD
-589 SSKRLTPLGRK
+589 PKKRLTQLGRK

-629 AAALSIQDP
+629 ASALSIQDP
-638 RERPAE
+638 RERPSE
-644 KQAQADQSHA
+644 KQTQADQQHA

-668 LWRYVR
+668 LWRYIR
-674 EQQKALSSSAF
+674 EQQKERGSSSF
-685 RRMCKAEY
+685 RRMCKQEY

-705 YSQLRT
+705 YAQLRT
-711 VAKQMGIHLN
+711 VAKQMGIQLN
-721 EDDAADQAV
+721 EEDAPEQSV
-730 HVSLLAGLLSHIGMK
+730 HTSLLAGLLSHIGLK
-745 DVKDGAKNEYLGA
+745 DTEKNEYLGA
-758 RGAKFAVFPGSA
+758 RSAKFAIFPGSA
-770 LFKKPPRFV
+770 LFKKQPRFV

-803 EPLAG
+803 EPLAQ

-818 HWEKDMAAVMAYE
+818 HWEKDQAAVMAYE
-831 KVTLYGVP
+831 RVTLYGVP
-839 IVAQRKVNYGRI
+839 IVAQRKINFGRI
-851 DPEISRE
+851 DAETSRD
-858 LFVRHALVEGDWR
+858 LFIRNALVEGDWR

-904 TLYDFYDRRV
+904 TLFDFYDRRI
-914 PDEVVSGAHFDSWWK
+914 PDHVVSGAHFDSWWK
-929 KKRREEPELLDF
+929 HKRRDEPDALDF
-941 ERSMLINDKAGSV
+941 ERSMLINEKAGAV

-959 PDSWRQGRL
+959 PDSWRQGKL
-968 KFRVTYQFEPG
+968 KFKVTYQFEPG
-979 TDADGVTVHIPLQV
+979 ADADGVTVHIPLQV
-993 LNQVSDEGFD
+993 LNQVTAEGFD

-1012 VVMELIRSLPKPIRR
+1012 VVTELIRSLPKPIRR

-1033 NYAKAFLERVASLPD
+1033 NYADKFLDRAV
-1048 PLAEP
+1048 PLQEP
-1053 LPATLARELKR
+1053 LPLTLARELQG

-1084 KVTFR
+1084 KITFR
-1089 IVDERRRG
+1089 IVDERRRKV
-1097 IAEDKDLEALRLKL
+1097 AEDKDLEALKLQL

-1123 AATAERTGGA
+1123 AATAGPSGESIERS
-1133 AVERTGLTDWT
+1133 GLTDWT
-1144 IGTLERVF
+1144 IGTLNRVF

-1167 VDEGASVAVRLF
+1167 VDQGETVAVRLF
-1179 DTEAEQRR
+1179 DTEAEQQR
-1187 AMWAGTRRLILLNI
+1187 AMWLGTRKLIMLNV
-1201 PVNPAKFASDRLT
+1201 PVNPAKFASDKLT
-1214 NQQKLALSSNPHGSV
+1214 NQQKLALSRNPHGSI
-1229 QALFDDCA
+1229 QALFEDCA

-1242 KLIADHGGPAWDEAS
+1242 RLIVAHGGPAWDEES
-1257 FRALY
+1257 FRKLY
-1262 DKVRADLVDATVR
+1262 DKVRADLVALTEHTVK
-1275 AVDQVRQVLAAW
+1275 QVQQVLAAW

-1296 TSSPALV
+1296 TNSLV
-1303 KNVQDVRE
+1303 LVNNVTDARD
-1311 QLAGLVPAGFVTRAG
+1311 QLAALMPPDFVTRTG

-1342 RLQQMPTSVQ
+1342 RLQQMPTAVQ

-1363 MRDEYAWL
+1363 MQDEYAWL
-1371 LEQLPQGRPVPQQVL
+1371 LEQLPQGRPVPQEVL

>member
-8 LQTLL
+8 LQSQLGQL
-13 ADASLRDAHRLGR
+13 SLRDAHRLGR
-26 RLEGARRIRKP
+26 RLEGARRIRQP
-37 EARQAVLDEI
+37 EAQQTALDEI
-47 AGEAEKAA
+47 AAQATKAA
-55 ERTRLRGAR
+55 GRLALRAGRLPAL
-64 VPRISYPEAL
+64 SYPEQL
-74 PVSQKKDAILKA
+74 PVSQKKDEILEA

-94 VAGET
+94 IAGET

-111 LELGR
+111 MELGR

-127 RRIAARTVAERV
+127 RRIAARTVAERI
-139 AEELDTPLGEAVGW
+139 AEELKTPLGEAVGW

-158 DQVNQDTTFI
+158 DQVNQDATFV
-168 KLMTDGILLAEI
+168 KLMTDGILLAET
-180 QTDRELRAY
+180 QTDRELLAY

-200 SLNIDFLLGYLAQ
+200 SLNIDFLLGYLAR
-213 LLPRRPDLKVVITSA
+213 LLPKRPDLKVVITSA
-228 TIDPERFARHFGGFA
+228 TIDPQRFARHFG
-243 TVGTRGPIGS
+243 
-253 GDVPGPGDAKG
+253 
-264 PGTATAT
+264 
-271 GTGTAEATGAD
+271 E
-282 PGPAAPTAGGPV
+282 
-294 AGPGP
+294 
-299 AGPAGAAAPVIEVS
+299 APVVEVS

-318 VEVRYRPLLE
+318 VEVWYRPLSE
-328 EDGDE
+328 GDTDDTADS
-333 GDRDQITAISE
+333 DRDQITAICD
-344 AVDELQA
+344 AVDELHS

-356 ILVFLSGEREI
+356 VLVFLSGEREI

-372 ALEKRGLRNTEI
+372 ALDKRNLRHTEV

-403 SGRRIVLATNVAET
+403 TGRRIVLATNVAET

-428 DPGTA
+428 DPGNA

-474 LYSEEDFESRP
+474 LYSEDDFLTRP
-485 EFTDAEILRTNL
+485 EFTDPEILRTNL

-538 FDVAQAARQESGQA
+538 LDQEEKSPQGGKK
-552 ARQEQEAEQAVR
+552 EQ
-564 QDAEQPVRESRK
+564 
-576 GPREDSGRGSRKD
+576 
-589 SSKRLTPLGRK
+589 RLTPLGRR
-600 LSQLPVDPRLA
+600 LSQLPLDPRLA

-629 AAALSIQDP
+629 ASALSIQDP
-638 RERPAE
+638 RERPSE
-644 KQAQADQSHA
+644 KQTQADQQHA

-674 EQQKALSSSAF
+674 EQQKERGSSSF
-685 RRMCKAEY
+685 RRMCKQEY

-705 YSQLRT
+705 YAQLRT
-711 VAKQMGIHLN
+711 VAKQMGIEVN
-721 EDDAADQAV
+721 EEDAPEQSV
-730 HVSLLAGLLSHIGMK
+730 HTSLLAGLLSHIGLK
-745 DVKDGAKNEYLGA
+745 DTEKNEYVGA
-758 RGAKFAVFPGSA
+758 RNAKFAIFPGSA
-770 LFKKPPRFV
+770 LFKKQPRFV

-790 WARVNAKVEPEWI
+790 WARVNARVEPEWI
-803 EPLAG
+803 EPLAQ

-818 HWEKDMAAVMAYE
+818 HWEKDQAAVMAYE
-831 KVTLYGVP
+831 RVTLYGVP
-839 IVAQRKVNYGRI
+839 IVAQRKINFGRI
-851 DPEISRE
+851 DQEASRD
-858 LFVRHALVEGDWR
+858 LFIRNALVEGDWR

-904 TLYDFYDRRV
+904 TLFDFYDQRI
-914 PDEVVSGAHFDSWWK
+914 PDHVVSGAHFDSWWK
-929 KKRREEPELLDF
+929 HKRRDEPDALDF
-941 ERSMLINDKAGSV
+941 ERSMLINEKAGNV

-959 PDSWRQGRL
+959 PDSWRQGKL

-979 TDADGVTVHIPLQV
+979 ADADGVTVHIPLQV
-993 LNQVSDEGFD
+993 LNQVTSEGFD
-1003 WQIPGLREE
+1003 WQIPGLRED
-1012 VVMELIRSLPKPIRR
+1012 VVTELIRSLPKPIRR

-1033 NYAKAFLERVASLPD
+1033 DYADKFLDRAV
-1048 PLAEP
+1048 PLQEP
-1053 LPATLARELKR
+1053 LPVTLARELQR

-1084 KVTFR
+1084 KITFR
-1089 IVDERRRG
+1089 IVDERRRKV
-1097 IAEDKDLEALRLKL
+1097 AEDKDLEALKIQL

-1123 AATAERTGGA
+1123 AATAGPTGESIERS
-1133 AVERTGLTDWT
+1133 GLTDWT
-1144 IGTLERVF
+1144 IGTLDRIF

-1167 VDEGASVAVRLF
+1167 VDQGETVAVRLF
-1179 DTEAEQRR
+1179 DTEAEQQQ
-1187 AMWAGTRRLILLNI
+1187 AMWRGTRKLILLNI
-1201 PVNPAKFASDRLT
+1201 PVNPAKFASDKLT
-1214 NQQKLALSSNPHGSV
+1214 NQQKLALSRNPHGSI

-1242 KLIADHGGPAWDEAS
+1242 RLIAAHGGPAWDEAS
-1257 FRALY
+1257 FRKLY
-1262 DKVRADLVDATVR
+1262 DKVRADLVDLTVR
-1275 AVDQVRQVLAAW
+1275 AIGQVQQILAAW

-1296 TSSPALV
+1296 TNSLV
-1303 KNVQDVRE
+1303 LINNVTDVRE
-1311 QLAGLVPAGFVTRAG
+1311 HLARLVPPGFVTATG

-1335 YLVAVDR
+1335 YLVAEDR
-1342 RLQQMPTSVQ
+1342 RLQQMPTNVQ
-1352 RDTTRMEKVHE
+1352 RDTARMEKVHE
-1363 MRDEYAWL
+1363 MQDEYAWL
-1371 LEQLPQGRPVPQQVL
+1371 LEQLPQGRPVPQEVL

-1406 AYPVSDK
+1406 AFPVSDK

-1422 VP
+1422 AP

>member
-1 MSTSFAD
+1 MSTHPAPA
-8 LQTLL
+8 LGTLAPRL
-13 ADASLRDAHRLGR
+13 AELSLRDAHRLGR
-26 RLEGARRIRKP
+26 RLEGARKIRKP
-37 EARQAVLDEI
+37 EARAAVLAEI
-47 AGEAEKAA
+47 ETEVAKAEQRVGE
-55 ERTRLRGAR
+55 RRAR
-64 VPRISYPEAL
+64 VPVVSYPEQL
-74 PVSQKKDAILKA
+74 PVSQKKDEIAAA

-111 LELGR
+111 VELGR

-139 AEELDTPLGEAVGW
+139 ADELDTPLGETVGW

-158 DQVNQDTTFI
+158 DQVNPESTFI

-213 LLPRRPDLKVVITSA
+213 LLPKRPDLKVVITSA
-228 TIDPERFARHFGGFA
+228 TIDPERFSRHFGDA
-243 TVGTRGPIGS
+243 PI
-253 GDVPGPGDAKG
+253 V
-264 PGTATAT
+264 
-271 GTGTAEATGAD
+271 
-282 PGPAAPTAGGPV
+282 
-294 AGPGP
+294 
-299 AGPAGAAAPVIEVS
+299 EVS

-328 EDGDE
+328 EDGDDA
-333 GDRDQITAISE
+333 DRDQITAITD
-344 AVDELQA
+344 AVEELMG
-351 EGPGD
+351 EGKGD

-372 ALEKRGLRNTEI
+372 ALEKKKYRFTEV

-395 QHRVFQRH
+395 QHRVFQQH
-403 SGRRIVLATNVAET
+403 TGRRIVLATNVAET

-428 DPGTA
+428 DPGFA

-449 ERISQASANQRKG
+449 EPISQASANQRKG

-474 LYSEEDFESRP
+474 LYAEDDFEARP

-538 FDVAQAARQESGQA
+538 LDPAQKDVR
-552 ARQEQEAEQAVR
+552 
-564 QDAEQPVRESRK
+564 
-576 GPREDSGRGSRKD
+576 
-589 SSKRLTPLGRK
+589 KRLTDTGRK
-600 LSQLPVDPRLA
+600 LAQLPVDPRLA
-611 RMVIEADRNGCV
+611 RMVLEADKNGCV

-638 RERPAE
+638 RERPSE
-644 KQAQADQSHA
+644 KQAQADQQHA

-674 EQQKALSSSAF
+674 EQQKERGSSSF
-685 RRMCKAEY
+685 RRMCKQEY

-705 YSQLRT
+705 YTQLRT

-721 EDDAADQAV
+721 EQDAPDDRV
-730 HVSLLAGLLSHIGMK
+730 HVSLLAGLLSHVGMK
-745 DVKDGAKNEYLGA
+745 DVKEGAKNEYLGA
-758 RGAKFAVFPGSA
+758 RNAKFAIFPGSA

-790 WARVNAKVEPEWI
+790 WARVNAKIEPEWV

-818 HWEKDMAAVMAYE
+818 HWEKDQAAVMAYE

-851 DPEISRE
+851 DPEVSRE
-858 LFVRHALVEGDWR
+858 LFIRNALVEGDWR
-871 THHQFFHDNR
+871 THHKFFADNR
-881 KLLGEVEELE
+881 RLLTEVEELE

-904 TLYDFYDRRV
+904 TLYDFYDQRV
-914 PDEVVSGAHFDSWWK
+914 PEHVVSGAHFDSWWK
-929 KKRREEPELLDF
+929 HKRHEQPDFLDF
-941 ERSMLINDKAGSV
+941 EREMLINEKAGAV

-959 PDSWRQGRL
+959 PDSWRQGPL

-979 TDADGVTVHIPLQV
+979 ADADGVTVHVPLQV
-993 LNQVSDEGFD
+993 LNQVTDEGFD
-1003 WQIPGLREE
+1003 WQIPGLREQ
-1012 VVMELIRSLPKPIRR
+1012 VVVELIRSLPKPIRR

-1033 NYAKAFLERVASLPD
+1033 NYAQAFLDRSV
-1048 PLAEP
+1048 PLQEP
-1053 LPATLARELKR
+1053 LTVTMARELKR
-1064 MVGVPVTAD
+1064 MVGVPFDAE
-1073 DFDLSRVPDHL
+1073 DFDWAKVPEHL
-1084 KVTFR
+1084 RITFR
-1089 IVDERRRG
+1089 IVDERRRKL
-1097 IAEDKDLEALRLKL
+1097 AEDKDLEALKLRL
-1111 RPKARQALSKAA
+1111 RPKARKALSQAA
-1123 AATAERTGGA
+1123 AATAERSGGES
-1133 AVERTGLTDWT
+1133 VERSGLTDWT
-1144 IGTLERVF
+1144 IGTLSRVF

-1167 VDEGASVAVRLF
+1167 VDDGDTVSVRLF
-1179 DTEAEQRR
+1179 DTEAEQAQ
-1187 AMWAGTRRLILLNI
+1187 AMWKGTRRLILRNI
-1201 PVNPAKFASDRLT
+1201 PVNPAKFASEKLT
-1214 NQQKLALSSNPHGSV
+1214 NQQKLNLSANPHGSI
-1229 QALFDDCA
+1229 QALFEDCA

-1242 KLIADHGGPAWDEAS
+1242 KLIADFGGPAWDEES
-1257 FRALY
+1257 YRKLY
-1262 DKVRADLVDATVR
+1262 ERVRAEIVDTTVR
-1275 AVDQVRQVLAAW
+1275 TVGQVQQVLAAW
-1287 QACERRLKA
+1287 QAGERRLKSVRSTA
-1296 TSSPALV
+1296 LLANLQDVRGQLDALV
-1303 KNVQDVRE
+1303 K
-1311 QLAGLVPAGFVTRAG
+1311 PGFVTEAG
-1326 LRRLPDLMR
+1326 IRRLPDLMR
-1335 YLVAVDR
+1335 YLVAADR
-1342 RLQQMPTSVQ
+1342 RLQQMPTGVQ
-1352 RDTTRMEKVHE
+1352 RDTSRMEKVHE
-1363 MRDEYAWL
+1363 MKDEYAWL
-1371 LEQLPQGRPVPQQVL
+1371 LEQLPQGRPVPQQVREV
-1386 DIRWMIEELRVSYF
+1386 RWMIEELRVSYF

-1413 RIVKAIDAA
+1413 RIVKAIDALA
-1422 VP
+1422 P

>member
-1 MSTSFAD
+1 MSTHPAPA
-8 LQTLL
+8 LGAL
-13 ADASLRDAHRLGR
+13 APRLTELSLRDAHRLGR
-26 RLEGARRIRKP
+26 RLEGARKIRKP
-37 EARQAVLDEI
+37 EARAAVLAEI
-47 AGEAEKAA
+47 EAEVGKAE
-55 ERTRLRGAR
+55 ERMAGRRAL
-64 VPRISYPEAL
+64 VPEVTYPAQL
-74 PVSQKKDAILKA
+74 PVSQKKDEIADA

-158 DQVNQDTTFI
+158 DQVNQDATFV

-213 LLPRRPDLKVVITSA
+213 LLPKRPDLKVVITSA
-228 TIDPERFARHFGGFA
+228 TIDPERFSRHFGDA
-243 TVGTRGPIGS
+243 PI
-253 GDVPGPGDAKG
+253 V
-264 PGTATAT
+264 
-271 GTGTAEATGAD
+271 
-282 PGPAAPTAGGPV
+282 
-294 AGPGP
+294 
-299 AGPAGAAAPVIEVS
+299 EVS

-328 EDGDE
+328 EDGDDA
-333 GDRDQITAISE
+333 DRDQITAITD
-344 AVDELQA
+344 AVEELQA
-351 EGPGD
+351 EGKGD

-372 ALEKRGLRNTEI
+372 ALTKKNYRFTEI

-395 QHRVFQRH
+395 QHRVFQPH
-403 SGRRIVLATNVAET
+403 TGRRIVLATNVAET

-428 DPGTA
+428 DPGFA

-449 ERISQASANQRKG
+449 EPVSQASANQRKG
-462 RCGRTSDGICIR
+462 RCGRTSDGVCIR
-474 LYSEEDFESRP
+474 LYSEDDFEARP

-533 QELGA
+533 QELNA
-538 FDVAQAARQESGQA
+538 LDPAQK
-552 ARQEQEAEQAVR
+552 
-564 QDAEQPVRESRK
+564 D
-576 GPREDSGRGSRKD
+576 PR
-589 SSKRLTPLGRK
+589 KRLTDTGRK
-600 LSQLPVDPRLA
+600 LAQLPVDPRLA
-611 RMVIEADRNGCV
+611 RMVLEADKNGCV

-638 RERPAE
+638 RERPAD
-644 KQAQADQSHA
+644 KQAQADQQHA

-661 DFLAFLN
+661 DFLAYLN
-668 LWRYVR
+668 LWRYLR
-674 EQQKALSSSAF
+674 EQQKERGSSSF
-685 RRMCKAEY
+685 RRMCKQEY

-705 YSQLRT
+705 YTQLRT

-721 EDDAADQAV
+721 EDDAPDDRI
-730 HVSLLAGLLSHIGMK
+730 HLSLLAGLLSHIGMK
-745 DVKDGAKNEYLGA
+745 DVKDAGGEGGRSTAKNEYLGA
-758 RGAKFAVFPGSA
+758 RNAKFAIFPGSA

-790 WARVNAKVEPEWI
+790 WARVNAKIEPEWV
-803 EPLAG
+803 EPLAA

-818 HWEKDMAAVMAYE
+818 HWEKDQAAVMAYE

-858 LFVRHALVEGDWR
+858 LFIRNALVEGDWR
-871 THHQFFHDNR
+871 THHKFFSDNR
-881 KLLGEVEELE
+881 RLLTEVEELE

-904 TLYDFYDRRV
+904 TLFDFYDQRI
-914 PDEVVSGAHFDSWWK
+914 PEHVVSGAHFDSWWK
-929 KKRREEPELLDF
+929 HKRHEQPDFLDF
-941 ERSMLINDKAGSV
+941 EREMLINEKAGEVS
-954 TKDDY
+954 KADY
-959 PDSWRQGRL
+959 PDSWRQGNL

-979 TDADGVTVHIPLQV
+979 ADADGVTVHIPLQV
-993 LNQVSDEGFD
+993 LNQVTDEGFD

-1012 VVMELIRSLPKPIRR
+1012 LVTELIRSLPKPIRR
-1027 HYVPAP
+1027 NYVPAP
-1033 NYAKAFLERVASLPD
+1033 NFAKRFLDRAV
-1048 PLAEP
+1048 PLQEP
-1053 LPATLARELKR
+1053 LTATMTRELR
-1064 MVGVPVTAD
+1064 LMVGVPFEAD
-1073 DFDLSRVPDHL
+1073 DFDLSKVPDHL

-1089 IVDERRRG
+1089 IVDERRRKL
-1097 IAEDKDLEALRLKL
+1097 AEDKDLEALKLRL
-1111 RPKARQALSKAA
+1111 RPKARKALSQAA
-1123 AATAERTGGA
+1123 AATAERSGGESL
-1133 AVERTGLTDWT
+1133 ERSGLTDWT
-1144 IGTLERVF
+1144 IGTLTRVF

-1167 VDEGASVAVRLF
+1167 VDDGDTVSVRLF
-1179 DTEAEQRR
+1179 DTEAEQAR
-1187 AMWAGTRRLILLNI
+1187 AMWKGTRRLILRNI
-1201 PVNPAKFASDRLT
+1201 PVNPAKFASQKLT
-1214 NQQKLALSSNPHGSV
+1214 NAQKLALSANPHGSI
-1229 QALFDDCA
+1229 QGLFDDCA
-1237 TAAAD
+1237 MAAAD
-1242 KLIADHGGPAWDEAS
+1242 KLIGDFGGPAWDEES
-1257 FRALY
+1257 YRKLY
-1262 DKVRADLVDATVR
+1262 DKVRAEIVDTTVR
-1275 AVDQVRQVLAAW
+1275 TVGQVQQVLAAW

-1296 TSSPALV
+1296 VHSPALLP
-1303 KNVQDVRE
+1303 NLQDVRA
-1311 QLAGLVPAGFVTRAG
+1311 QLDALVKPGFVTEAG
-1326 LRRLPDLMR
+1326 LRRMPDLMR
-1335 YLVAVDR
+1335 YLVAADR
-1342 RLQQMPTSVQ
+1342 RLQQMPTNVQ
-1352 RDTTRMEKVHE
+1352 RDTTRMQKVHE
-1363 MRDEYAWL
+1363 MQDEYAWL
-1371 LEQLPQGRPVPQQVL
+1371 LEQLPQGRPVPSSVL

-1422 VP
+1422 AP

>member
-1 MSTSFAD
+1 MSTHPTPGASAPGTPALGD
-8 LQTLL
+8 LAPRLTEL
-13 ADASLRDAHRLGR
+13 SLRDAHRLGR
-26 RLEGARRIRKP
+26 RLEGARKIRKP
-37 EARQAVLDEI
+37 EARAAVLTEI
-47 AGEAEKAA
+47 EAEV
-55 ERTRLRGAR
+55 AR
-64 VPRISYPEAL
+64 VEERMVLRRGRVPAVSYPEQL
-74 PVSQKKDAILKA
+74 PVSQKKDEIAAA

-139 AEELDTPLGEAVGW
+139 AEELATPLGEAVGW

-158 DQVNQDTTFI
+158 DQVNPDATFV

-180 QTDRELRAY
+180 QTDRELHAY

-228 TIDPERFARHFGGFA
+228 TIDPERFSRHFGDA
-243 TVGTRGPIGS
+243 PI
-253 GDVPGPGDAKG
+253 V
-264 PGTATAT
+264 
-271 GTGTAEATGAD
+271 
-282 PGPAAPTAGGPV
+282 
-294 AGPGP
+294 
-299 AGPAGAAAPVIEVS
+299 EVS

-328 EDGDE
+328 EDSEDV
-333 GDRDQITAISE
+333 DRDQITAITD
-344 AVDELQA
+344 AVEELMG
-351 EGPGD
+351 EGKGD

-372 ALEKRGLRNTEI
+372 ALEKKKYRFTEV

-395 QHRVFQRH
+395 QHRVFQQH
-403 SGRRIVLATNVAET
+403 TGRRIVLATNVAET

-428 DPGTA
+428 DPGFA

-449 ERISQASANQRKG
+449 EAISQASANQRKG
-462 RCGRTSDGICIR
+462 RCGRTSDGVCIR
-474 LYSEEDFESRP
+474 LYDEDDFLARP

-509 GDIEKFPFIDPPDHR
+509 GDIEKFPFLDPPDHR

-533 QELGA
+533 QELNA
-538 FDVAQAARQESGQA
+538 LDPSEK
-552 ARQEQEAEQAVR
+552 
-564 QDAEQPVRESRK
+564 D
-576 GPREDSGRGSRKD
+576 PRR
-589 SSKRLTPLGRK
+589 RLTQTGRK
-600 LSQLPVDPRLA
+600 LAQLPVDPRLA
-611 RMVIEADRNGCV
+611 RMVLEADKNGCV

-638 RERPAE
+638 RERPAD
-644 KQAQADQSHA
+644 KQTQADQQHA

-661 DFLAFLN
+661 DFLAYLN

-674 EQQKALSSSAF
+674 EQQKERGSSSF
-685 RRMCKAEY
+685 RRMCKQEY

-705 YSQLRT
+705 YTQLRT

-721 EDDAADQAV
+721 EDDAPEQSV

-745 DVKDGAKNEYLGA
+745 DVKDGNKNEYLGA
-758 RGAKFAVFPGSA
+758 RSAKFAIFPGSA
-770 LFKKPPRFV
+770 LFKKQPRFL

-790 WARVNAKVEPEWI
+790 WARVNARIEPEWV

-818 HWEKDMAAVMAYE
+818 RWEKDQAAVMADE

-839 IVAQRKVNYGRI
+839 IIAQRKVNYGRI
-851 DPEISRE
+851 DPETSRD
-858 LFVRHALVEGDWR
+858 LFIRNALVEGDWR
-871 THHQFFHDNR
+871 THHKFFADNR
-881 KLLGEVEELE
+881 RLLSEVEELE
-891 HRARRRDILVDDE
+891 HRARRRDIVVDDE
-904 TLYDFYDRRV
+904 TLFDFYDQRV
-914 PDEVVSGAHFDSWWK
+914 PEHVVSGAHFDSWWK
-929 KKRREEPELLDF
+929 HKRHEQPDHLDF
-941 ERSMLINDKAGSV
+941 EREMLIRESAEAV
-954 TKDDY
+954 TKADY
-959 PDSWRQGRL
+959 PDSWRQGQL

-979 TDADGVTVHIPLQV
+979 ADADGVTVHIPLQV
-993 LNQVSDEGFD
+993 LNQVTDEGFD

-1012 VVMELIRSLPKPIRR
+1012 VVTELIRSLPKPIRR

-1033 NYAKAFLERVASLPD
+1033 NFAKRFLDSAV
-1048 PLAEP
+1048 PLQEP
-1053 LPATLARELKR
+1053 LTTTMARELKR
-1064 MVGVPVTAD
+1064 MVGVPFEAE
-1073 DFDLSRVPDHL
+1073 DFDWSRLPEHL
-1084 KVTFR
+1084 RITFR
-1089 IVDERRRG
+1089 IVDERRRNL
-1097 IAEDKDLEALRLKL
+1097 AEDKDLETLRLRLK
-1111 RPKARQALSKAA
+1111 PKARQAISQAA
-1123 AATAERTGGA
+1123 AAIAERQGGESL
-1133 AVERTGLTDWT
+1133 ERSGLTDWT
-1144 IGTLERVF
+1144 IGSLARVF

-1167 VDEGASVAVRLF
+1167 VDDGDTVSVRLF
-1179 DTEAEQRR
+1179 DTEAEQAE
-1187 AMWAGTRRLILLNI
+1187 AMWKGTRRLILRTI
-1201 PVNPAKFASDRLT
+1201 PVNPAKFASEKLT
-1214 NQQKLALSSNPHGSV
+1214 NAQKLALSANPHGSI

-1237 TAAAD
+1237 MAAAD
-1242 KLIADHGGPAWDEAS
+1242 RLIADFGGPAWDEES
-1257 FRALY
+1257 YRKLY
-1262 DKVRADLVDATVR
+1262 DKVRAEIVDTTVR
-1275 AVDQVRQVLAAW
+1275 TVGQVQQVLAAW
-1287 QACERRLKA
+1287 QACERRLKGVR
-1296 TSSPALV
+1296 SPVLLANLADVRKQLDALV
-1303 KNVQDVRE
+1303 K
-1311 QLAGLVPAGFVTRAG
+1311 PGFVTWAG

-1335 YLVAVDR
+1335 YLVAADR
-1342 RLQQMPTSVQ
+1342 RLQQMPTGVQ
-1352 RDTTRMEKVHE
+1352 RDTSRMEKVHE
-1363 MRDEYAWL
+1363 MQDEYAWL
-1371 LEQLPQGRPVPQQVL
+1371 LEQLPKGRPVPQQVL

-1406 AYPVSDK
+1406 AYAVSDK

>member
-1 MSTSFAD
+1 MSTQPAPAAD
-8 LQTLL
+8 RIAAVARRLSEL
-13 ADASLRDAHRLGR
+13 SLRDAHRLGR
-26 RLEGARRIRKP
+26 RLEGARKIRKP
-37 EARQAVLDEI
+37 EARAAVVAEI
-47 AGEAEKAA
+47 DAEAEKAEVRSA
-55 ERTRLRGAR
+55 TRRERRAALDVT
-64 VPRISYPEAL
+64 YPEQL
-74 PVSQKKDAILKA
+74 PVSQKKDEIADA

-111 LELGR
+111 LDLGR

-139 AEELDTPLGEAVGW
+139 ADELHTPLGEAVGW

-158 DQVNQDTTFI
+158 DQVDQDGTFV

-228 TIDPERFARHFGGFA
+228 TIDPERFARHFGDA
-243 TVGTRGPIGS
+243 PI
-253 GDVPGPGDAKG
+253 V
-264 PGTATAT
+264 
-271 GTGTAEATGAD
+271 
-282 PGPAAPTAGGPV
+282 
-294 AGPGP
+294 
-299 AGPAGAAAPVIEVS
+299 EVS

-328 EDGDE
+328 EESDDS
-333 GDRDQITAISE
+333 DRDQITAITD
-344 AVDELQA
+344 AVEELQR
-351 EGPGD
+351 EGQGD

-372 ALEKRGLRNTEI
+372 ALEKKKYRFTEV

-395 QHRVFQRH
+395 QHRVFQQH
-403 SGRRIVLATNVAET
+403 TGRRIVLATNVAET

-449 ERISQASANQRKG
+449 EAISQASANQRKG

-474 LYSEEDFESRP
+474 LYSEDDFLARP

-538 FDVAQAARQESGQA
+538 LDPSEKDVR
-552 ARQEQEAEQAVR
+552 
-564 QDAEQPVRESRK
+564 
-576 GPREDSGRGSRKD
+576 
-589 SSKRLTPLGRK
+589 KRLTQQGRK
-600 LSQLPVDPRLA
+600 LAQLPVDPRLA
-611 RMVIEADRNGCV
+611 RMVLEADKNGCV

-638 RERPAE
+638 RERPSD
-644 KQAQADQSHA
+644 KQAQADQQHA

-674 EQQKALSSSAF
+674 EQQKELGSSAF
-685 RRMCKAEY
+685 RRMCKREF

-705 YSQLRT
+705 YTQLRT

-721 EDDAADQAV
+721 EDDAPGDSI
-730 HVSLLAGLLSHIGMK
+730 HVSLLSGLLSHIGMK
-745 DVKDGAKNEYLGA
+745 DVKESKESTQKDPKQAGRDRGRNEYIGA
-758 RGAKFAVFPGSA
+758 RNAKFAIFPGSA

-790 WARVNAKVEPEWI
+790 WARVNAKIEPEWV
-803 EPLAG
+803 EPLAE

-818 HWEKDMAAVMAYE
+818 HWEKDQAAVMAYE

-839 IVAQRKVNYGRI
+839 LVAQRKINYGRI
-851 DPEISRE
+851 DPEVSRE
-858 LFVRHALVEGDWR
+858 LFIRNALVEGDWR
-871 THHQFFHDNR
+871 THHKFFADNR
-881 KLLGEVEELE
+881 RLLTEVEELE
-891 HRARRRDILVDDE
+891 HRARRRDIVVDDD
-904 TLYDFYDRRV
+904 TLYDFYDQRV
-914 PDEVVSGAHFDSWWK
+914 PEHVVSGAHFDSWWK
-929 KKRREEPELLDF
+929 RKHKEEPELLDF
-941 ERSMLINDKAGSV
+941 ERSMLIRESAEAV
-954 TKDDY
+954 TKADY
-959 PDSWRQGRL
+959 PDAWHQRNL

-979 TDADGVTVHIPLQV
+979 ADADGVTVHIPLQV
-993 LNQVSDEGFD
+993 LNQVTDEGFD
-1003 WQIPGLREE
+1003 WQIPGLRED
-1012 VVMELIRSLPKPIRR
+1012 VVIELIRSLPKPIRR
-1027 HYVPAP
+1027 NYVPAP
-1033 NYAKAFLERVASLPD
+1033 NFAKAFLERAV
-1048 PLAEP
+1048 PLQEP
-1053 LPATLARELKR
+1053 LPTTLARELQR
-1064 MVGVPVTAD
+1064 MVGVPVSAD
-1073 DFDLSRVPDHL
+1073 DFDLTRVPDHL
-1084 KVTFR
+1084 KITFR
-1089 IVDERRRG
+1089 IVDERRRNL
-1097 IAEDKDLEALRLKL
+1097 AEDKDLEALKLRLK
-1111 RPKARQALSKAA
+1111 PKARQAISKAA
-1123 AATAERTGGA
+1123 AATAERSGGES
-1133 AVERTGLTDWT
+1133 VERKGLTDWT
-1144 IGTLERVF
+1144 IGTLSRVF

-1167 VDEGASVAVRLF
+1167 VDDGDTVSVRLF
-1179 DTEAEQRR
+1179 DTEAEQAQ
-1187 AMWAGTRRLILLNI
+1187 AMWKGTRRLILRNI
-1201 PVNPAKFASDRLT
+1201 PVNPGKFASDKLS
-1214 NQQKLALSSNPHGSV
+1214 NAQKLALSANPHGSV

-1237 TAAAD
+1237 MAAAD
-1242 KLIADHGGPAWDEAS
+1242 KLVADFGGPAWDEES
-1257 FRALY
+1257 YRKLY
-1262 DKVRADLVDATVR
+1262 EKVRAEIVDATVHTVGQ
-1275 AVDQVRQVLAAW
+1275 AQQVLAAW
-1287 QACERRLKA
+1287 QACERRLKS
-1296 TSSPALV
+1296 TNSPVLLANLQDVRTQLNALV
-1303 KNVQDVRE
+1303 K
-1311 QLAGLVPAGFVTRAG
+1311 PGFVTATG
-1326 LRRLPDLMR
+1326 LRRLGDLMR
-1335 YLVAVDR
+1335 YLVAADR
-1342 RLQQMPTSVQ
+1342 RLQQMPTNVQ

-1363 MRDEYAWL
+1363 MQDEYAWL
-1371 LEQLPQGRPVPQQVL
+1371 LEQLPQGRPVPQEVL

-1422 VP
+1422 AP